1 MISEVEL
8 AAEQTTFLNL
18 LCKGPEHG
26 NIIKYSIAGKKVKRT
41 CASSRTEALVS
52 TTNNGNTYVTVN
64 SFSGVKR
71 KNSNLFAINGIFIDI
86 DGHDLKP
93 DEIEQAKINTVSVI
107 NNAIKEGRLC
117 NYTAMTDSGRGIGL
131 LFLYDRSISAH
142 GNTERQIKFHKSLY
156 NKMIKLIEK
165 LLNEYNGVMLSVDKG
180 IKDVARLCGL
190 PGTYN
195 YNARAYRRN
204 IKINPDAR
212 YSLSQIADICGFEP
226 TKKQKKKANKEMRNV
241 EGLGQSRADKLRR
254 LQASRQDWQGYHH
267 QLCFI
272 YYNTVKLYM
281 DESEAAAAL
290 EEFNGN
296 FADYGIDRAEI
307 RGIIRS
313 SKGNGA
319 AYCFTNAYI
328 MNSLNLNE
336 REAAEFRFETAES
349 RELKKIETLKKK
361 LARDKMVV
369 HAILSCETYNEVVCL
384 TGVALR
390 TVKRIASRYFCGH
403 TNGVI
408 KNLEDVDWGMFD
420 INRYYVCK
428 KSAKICHVD
437 VNEYTHDT
445 LDKQVAVNKN
455 AVKRDTAANNAHKE
469 GTVKGTPVKK
479 DIASINTADSI
490 AHEEYTINGFTLSK
504 VTDDLSDLD
513 NAFDPDKIPIEL
525 IYKYFE
531 DNRERIE
538 KKFPNF
544 FKEVPMTDE
553 YAESIWADKPS
564 ANEEKRDMYDIWT
577 DIANKDP
584 NEIWPDTNS
593 LKNKDTNKNE
603 AISRIISDAKIRYG
617 GHNKQQNTNIERTA
631 NNSYIDP
638 DWIYDDDADIDY
650 DSTTCYSDNVSEEY
664 EIEECISDD
673 KETNDTGKIIHVDG
687 INFDIAVEDDADDN
701 DTFEGKLLNTD
712 NNNQDIYVDEV
723 KHSYGLSFLSYLNV
737 TMDGNMK
744 RVTEITKDML
754 YHMTDKL
761 LLEQALSG
769 LDYLADQYSYDP
781 ELKAAVYDIEHMM
794 RAVENGHFSFN
805 LHGLISSVPETH
817 DTYPITYEPVDSI
830 DTMFD
835 KLKDDFNSCNVKTIT
850 DNAENVRKWFKV
862 IIASRGW
869 KECIIDGVTIFR
881 DDLVKAMKRL
891 NINDM
896 CSIINK
902 AGALKGYKWHKKLY
916 VQDTFIEYRE
926 LFYRQCAAKG
936 YM

>member
-1 MISEVEL
+1 MISETSLV
-8 AAEQTTFLNL
+8 AEQTAFLNL
-18 LCKGPEHG
+18 LCRGPECG
-26 NIIKYSIAGKKVKRT
+26 NIIKYSITGKKVKKT

-86 DGHDLKP
+86 DGHNLKP
-93 DEIEQAKINTVSVI
+93 DEIEQAKVNTVSII

-180 IKDVARLCGL
+180 VKDAARLCGL

-195 YNARAYRRN
+195 YNARAYRKN
-204 IKINPDAR
+204 IKINPNAR

-226 TKKQKKKANKEMRNV
+226 TKKQKKKANKDMKNV

-254 LQASRQDWQGYHH
+254 LQASRKDWQGYHH
-267 QLCFI
+267 LLCFI

-290 EEFNGN
+290 EEFNWN
-296 FADYGIDRAEI
+296 FADYGIDRVEI
-307 RGIIRS
+307 KGIIRS

-336 REAAEFRFETAES
+336 REAAEFKFETAES

-390 TVKRIASRYFCGH
+390 TVKRIASKYFCGH

-408 KNLEDVDWGMFD
+408 KKLEDVDWGMFD
-420 INRYYVCK
+420 INRYYICK
-428 KSAKICHVD
+428 KSAKNCHVD
-437 VNEYTHDT
+437 VNEYIHNTS
-445 LDKQVAVNKN
+445 DKQIAVNKS
-455 AVKRDTAANNAHKE
+455 
-469 GTVKGTPVKK
+469 TVERS
-479 DIASINTADSI
+479 ASVNI
-490 AHEEYTINGFTLSK
+490 
-504 VTDDLSDLD
+504 D
-513 NAFDPDKIPIEL
+513 NL
-525 IYKYFE
+525 
-531 DNRERIE
+531 
-538 KKFPNF
+538 
-544 FKEVPMTDE
+544 
-553 YAESIWADKPS
+553 W
-564 ANEEKRDMYDIWT
+564 
-577 DIANKDP
+577 
-584 NEIWPDTNS
+584 
-593 LKNKDTNKNE
+593 NE
-603 AISRIISDAKIRYG
+603 AGQNKTSCNII
-617 GHNKQQNTNIERTA
+617 RT
-631 NNSYIDP
+631 
-638 DWIYDDDADIDY
+638 
-650 DSTTCYSDNVSEEY
+650 
-664 EIEECISDD
+664 
-673 KETNDTGKIIHVDG
+673 DG
-687 INFDIAVEDDADDN
+687 INFDIEESDEQNNDWAFNDDM
-701 DTFEGKLLNTD
+701 D
-712 NNNQDIYVDEV
+712 NNDNNREETSYHYSNIREEVIKNHNIKMSVSTFFEEKDYSDNNICYVDEV

-737 TMDGNMK
+737 TMEGNMK

-794 RAVENGHFSFN
+794 RAVENGHFFFN
-805 LHGLISSVPETH
+805 LHGLMSSVPETH
-817 DTYPITYEPVDSI
+817 NTYPVMYEPVDSI

-835 KLKDDFNSCNVKTIT
+835 KLKNDFDDCNVKTIT

-869 KECIIDGVTIFR
+869 KECIINGVTIFR
-881 DDLVKAMKRL
+881 DDLIKAMKRL

>member
-1 MISEVEL
+1 MISETSLV
-8 AAEQTTFLNL
+8 AEQTAFLNL
-18 LCKGPEHG
+18 LCRGPECG

-41 CASSRTEALVS
+41 SASSRTEALVS
-52 TTNNGNTYVTVN
+52 TVNNGNTYVTVN

-86 DGHDLKP
+86 DGHNLKP
-93 DEIEQAKINTVSVI
+93 DEIVQAKINTVSVI
-107 NNAIKEGRLC
+107 NDAIKEGRLC

-131 LFLYDRSISAH
+131 LFLYDRSIAAH

-180 IKDVARLCGL
+180 VKDAARLCGL

-226 TKKQKKKANKEMRNV
+226 TKKQKKKVNKDMRNV

-254 LQASRQDWQGYHH
+254 LQASRKDWQGYHH

-290 EEFNGN
+290 EEFNWS

-336 REAAEFRFETAES
+336 REAAEFKFETAES

-369 HAILSCETYNEVVCL
+369 HAILSCKTYNEVVCL

-390 TVKRIASRYFCGH
+390 TVKRIASKYFCGH

-408 KNLEDVDWGMFD
+408 KKLEDVDWGMFD

-428 KSAKICHVD
+428 KSAKNCHVD
-437 VNEYTHDT
+437 VNEYIHDT
-445 LDKQVAVNKN
+445 SDKQIAVDKS
-455 AVKRDTAANNAHKE
+455 
-469 GTVKGTPVKK
+469 TVERS
-479 DIASINTADSI
+479 ASTNI
-490 AHEEYTINGFTLSK
+490 
-504 VTDDLSDLD
+504 DDL
-513 NAFDPDKIPIEL
+513 
-525 IYKYFE
+525 
-531 DNRERIE
+531 
-538 KKFPNF
+538 
-544 FKEVPMTDE
+544 
-553 YAESIWADKPS
+553 W
-564 ANEEKRDMYDIWT
+564 
-577 DIANKDP
+577 
-584 NEIWPDTNS
+584 
-593 LKNKDTNKNE
+593 NE
-603 AISRIISDAKIRYG
+603 ADQ
-617 GHNKQQNTNIERTA
+617 NKTSCNIVHTDG
-631 NNSYIDP
+631 IDF
-638 DWIYDDDADIDY
+638 
-650 DSTTCYSDNVSEEY
+650 
-664 EIEECISDD
+664 EIEETDKQDD
-673 KETNDTGKIIHVDG
+673 DLA
-687 INFDIAVEDDADDN
+687 FDDDDN
-701 DTFEGKLLNTD
+701 DREDMSYHHSSIMEVIIKNHNIKMPVSTSFEEKDYSDD
-712 NNNQDIYVDEV
+712 NICYVDEV

-737 TMDGNMK
+737 IMESNMK

-754 YHMTDKL
+754 YHMTDKS

-805 LHGLISSVPETH
+805 LHGLMSSVPEAH
-817 DTYPITYEPVDSI
+817 DTYPVMYEPVDSI

-835 KLKDDFNSCNVKTIT
+835 KLKDDFDGCNVKTIT

-869 KECIIDGVTIFR
+869 RECIIDGVTIFR

>member
-1 MISEVEL
+1 MISETSLV
-8 AAEQTTFLNL
+8 AEQTAFLNL
-18 LCKGPEHG
+18 LCGGPECG
-26 NIIKYSIAGKKVKRT
+26 NIIKYSIAGKKVKKT
-41 CASSRTEALVS
+41 CASSKTEALVS

-86 DGHDLKP
+86 DGHNLKP

-117 NYTAMTDSGRGIGL
+117 NYTAMIDSGRGIGL

-165 LLNEYNGVMLSVDKG
+165 LLNEYNGVMLSVDKSV
-180 IKDVARLCGL
+180 KDAARLCGL

-195 YNARAYRRN
+195 YNARAYRKN

-226 TKKQKKKANKEMRNV
+226 TKKQKKKANKDIRNV

-254 LQASRQDWQGYHH
+254 LQASRKDWQGYHH

-290 EEFNGN
+290 EEFNCS
-296 FADYGIDRAEI
+296 FADYGIDRTEI

-319 AYCFTNAYI
+319 TYCFTNAYI

-336 REAAEFRFETAES
+336 REAAEFKFETAES

-390 TVKRIASRYFCGH
+390 TVKRIASKYFCGH

-408 KNLEDVDWGMFD
+408 KKLEDVDWGMFD

-428 KSAKICHVD
+428 KSAKNCHVD
-437 VNEYTHDT
+437 VNEYIHDT
-445 LDKQVAVNKN
+445 SDKQIAVNKSTVERS
-455 AVKRDTAANNAHKE
+455 ASAN
-469 GTVKGTPVKK
+469 
-479 DIASINTADSI
+479 I
-490 AHEEYTINGFTLSK
+490 
-504 VTDDLSDLD
+504 DDL
-513 NAFDPDKIPIEL
+513 
-525 IYKYFE
+525 
-531 DNRERIE
+531 
-538 KKFPNF
+538 
-544 FKEVPMTDE
+544 
-553 YAESIWADKPS
+553 W
-564 ANEEKRDMYDIWT
+564 
-577 DIANKDP
+577 
-584 NEIWPDTNS
+584 
-593 LKNKDTNKNE
+593 NE
-603 AISRIISDAKIRYG
+603 AG
-617 GHNKQQNTNIERTA
+617 QNKTSCNIVRT
-631 NNSYIDP
+631 
-638 DWIYDDDADIDY
+638 
-650 DSTTCYSDNVSEEY
+650 
-664 EIEECISDD
+664 
-673 KETNDTGKIIHVDG
+673 DG
-687 INFDIAVEDDADDN
+687 INFDIEESDEQNDDWAFDDN
-701 DTFEGKLLNTD
+701 MD
-712 NNNQDIYVDEV
+712 NNDNNREKTSYHHSNIREEIIKNHNIKMPVSTFFEKKDYSDDNICYVDEV
-723 KHSYGLSFLSYLNV
+723 KHSYGLSFLLYLNV
-737 TMDGNMK
+737 TMEGNMK
-744 RVTEITKDML
+744 RVTEITKNIL
-754 YHMTDKL
+754 YHMTDKS

-781 ELKAAVYDIEHMM
+781 ELRAAVYDIEHMM

-805 LHGLISSVPETH
+805 LHGLMSSVPETH
-817 DTYPITYEPVDSI
+817 DTYPVMYEPVDSI

-835 KLKDDFNSCNVKTIT
+835 KLKNDFDDCNVKAIT

-862 IIASRGW
+862 IIASRSW

-902 AGALKGYKWHKKLY
+902 AGALKGYRWHKKLY

>member
-1 MISEVEL
+1 MISETSLV
-8 AAEQTTFLNL
+8 AEQTAFLNL
-18 LCKGPEHG
+18 LCRGPECG

-41 CASSRTEALVS
+41 SASSRTEALVS
-52 TTNNGNTYVTVN
+52 TVNNGNTYVTVN

-86 DGHDLKP
+86 DGHNLKP
-93 DEIEQAKINTVSVI
+93 DEIVQAKINTVSVI
-107 NNAIKEGRLC
+107 NDAIKEGRLC

-131 LFLYDRSISAH
+131 LFLYDRSIAAH

-165 LLNEYNGVMLSVDKG
+165 LLNEYNGVMLSVDKDV
-180 IKDVARLCGL
+180 KDAARLCGL

-226 TKKQKKKANKEMRNV
+226 TKKQKKKVNKDMRNV

-254 LQASRQDWQGYHH
+254 LQASRKDWQGYHH

-290 EEFNGN
+290 EEFNWS

-336 REAAEFRFETAES
+336 REAAEFKFETAES

-390 TVKRIASRYFCGH
+390 TVKRIASKYFCGH

-408 KNLEDVDWGMFD
+408 KKLEDVDWGMFD

-428 KSAKICHVD
+428 KSAKNCHVD
-437 VNEYTHDT
+437 VNEYIHDT
-445 LDKQVAVNKN
+445 SDKQIAVDKS
-455 AVKRDTAANNAHKE
+455 
-469 GTVKGTPVKK
+469 TVERS
-479 DIASINTADSI
+479 ASTNI
-490 AHEEYTINGFTLSK
+490 
-504 VTDDLSDLD
+504 DDL
-513 NAFDPDKIPIEL
+513 
-525 IYKYFE
+525 
-531 DNRERIE
+531 
-538 KKFPNF
+538 
-544 FKEVPMTDE
+544 
-553 YAESIWADKPS
+553 W
-564 ANEEKRDMYDIWT
+564 
-577 DIANKDP
+577 
-584 NEIWPDTNS
+584 
-593 LKNKDTNKNE
+593 NE
-603 AISRIISDAKIRYG
+603 AG
-617 GHNKQQNTNIERTA
+617 QNKTSCNIVHTDG
-631 NNSYIDP
+631 IDF
-638 DWIYDDDADIDY
+638 
-650 DSTTCYSDNVSEEY
+650 
-664 EIEECISDD
+664 EIEETDKQDD
-673 KETNDTGKIIHVDG
+673 DLA
-687 INFDIAVEDDADDN
+687 FDDDDN
-701 DTFEGKLLNTD
+701 DREDMSYHHSSIMEVIIKNHNIKMPVSTSFEEKDYSDD
-712 NNNQDIYVDEV
+712 NICYVDEV

-737 TMDGNMK
+737 IMEGNMK

-754 YHMTDKL
+754 YHMTDKS

-805 LHGLISSVPETH
+805 LHGLMSSVPEAH
-817 DTYPITYEPVDSI
+817 DTYPVMYEPVDSI

-835 KLKDDFNSCNVKTIT
+835 KLKDDFDGCNVKTIT

-869 KECIIDGVTIFR
+869 RECIIDGVTIFR

>member
-1 MISEVEL
+1 MISETSLV
-8 AAEQTTFLNL
+8 AEQTAFLNL
-18 LCKGPEHG
+18 LCRGPECG

-41 CASSRTEALVS
+41 SASSRTEALVS
-52 TTNNGNTYVTVN
+52 TVNNGNTYVTVN

-86 DGHDLKP
+86 DGHNLKP
-93 DEIEQAKINTVSVI
+93 DEIVQAKINTVSVI
-107 NNAIKEGRLC
+107 NDAIKEGRLC

-131 LFLYDRSISAH
+131 LFLYDRSIAAH

-180 IKDVARLCGL
+180 VKDAARLCGL

-226 TKKQKKKANKEMRNV
+226 TKKQKKKVNKDMRNV

-254 LQASRQDWQGYHH
+254 LQASRKDWQGYHH

-290 EEFNGN
+290 EEFNWS

-307 RGIIRS
+307 RGIIRC

-336 REAAEFRFETAES
+336 REAAEFKFETAES

-369 HAILSCETYNEVVCL
+369 HAILSCKTYNEVVCL

-390 TVKRIASRYFCGH
+390 TVKRIASKYFCGH

-408 KNLEDVDWGMFD
+408 KKLEDVDWGMFD

-428 KSAKICHVD
+428 KSAKNCHVD
-437 VNEYTHDT
+437 VNEYIHDT
-445 LDKQVAVNKN
+445 SDKQIAVDKS
-455 AVKRDTAANNAHKE
+455 
-469 GTVKGTPVKK
+469 TVERS
-479 DIASINTADSI
+479 ASTNI
-490 AHEEYTINGFTLSK
+490 
-504 VTDDLSDLD
+504 DDLWNEAGQNKTSC
-513 NAFDPDKIPIEL
+513 NI
-525 IYKYFE
+525 
-531 DNRERIE
+531 
-538 KKFPNF
+538 
-544 FKEVPMTDE
+544 VHTDE
-553 YAESIWADKPS
+553 
-564 ANEEKRDMYDIWT
+564 
-577 DIANKDP
+577 
-584 NEIWPDTNS
+584 
-593 LKNKDTNKNE
+593 
-603 AISRIISDAKIRYG
+603 
-617 GHNKQQNTNIERTA
+617 
-631 NNSYIDP
+631 IDF
-638 DWIYDDDADIDY
+638 
-650 DSTTCYSDNVSEEY
+650 
-664 EIEECISDD
+664 EIEETDKQDD
-673 KETNDTGKIIHVDG
+673 DLA
-687 INFDIAVEDDADDN
+687 FDDDDN
-701 DTFEGKLLNTD
+701 DHEDMSYHHSSIMEVIIKNHNIKMPVSIFFEEKDYSDDNTC
-712 NNNQDIYVDEV
+712 YVDEV
-723 KHSYGLSFLSYLNV
+723 KHSYGLSFLSYLNII
-737 TMDGNMK
+737 MEGNMK

-754 YHMTDKL
+754 YHMTDKS

-805 LHGLISSVPETH
+805 LHGLMSSVPEAH
-817 DTYPITYEPVDSI
+817 DTYPVMYEPVDSI

-835 KLKDDFNSCNVKTIT
+835 KLKDDFDGCNVKTIT

-869 KECIIDGVTIFR
+869 RECIIDGVTIFR

>member
-1 MISEVEL
+1 MISETSLV
-8 AAEQTTFLNL
+8 AEQTAFLNL
-18 LCKGPEHG
+18 LCRGPECG
-26 NIIKYSIAGKKVKRT
+26 NIIKYSIAGKKVKMT
-41 CASSRTEALVS
+41 SASSRTEALVS
-52 TTNNGNTYVTVN
+52 TVNNGNTYVTVN

-86 DGHDLKP
+86 DGHNLKP
-93 DEIEQAKINTVSVI
+93 DEIVQAKINTVSVI
-107 NNAIKEGRLC
+107 NDAIKEGRLC

-131 LFLYDRSISAH
+131 LFLYDRSIAAH

-180 IKDVARLCGL
+180 VKDAARLCGL

-226 TKKQKKKANKEMRNV
+226 TKKQKKKANKDMKNV

-254 LQASRQDWQGYHH
+254 LQASRKDWQGYHH

-336 REAAEFRFETAES
+336 REAAEFKFETAES

-369 HAILSCETYNEVVCL
+369 HAILSCKTYNEVVCL

-390 TVKRIASRYFCGH
+390 TVKRIASKYFCGH

-408 KNLEDVDWGMFD
+408 KKLEDVDWGMFD

-428 KSAKICHVD
+428 KSAKNCHVD
-437 VNEYTHDT
+437 VNEYIHDT
-445 LDKQVAVNKN
+445 SDKQIAVDKS
-455 AVKRDTAANNAHKE
+455 
-469 GTVKGTPVKK
+469 TVERS
-479 DIASINTADSI
+479 ASTNI
-490 AHEEYTINGFTLSK
+490 
-504 VTDDLSDLD
+504 DDL
-513 NAFDPDKIPIEL
+513 
-525 IYKYFE
+525 
-531 DNRERIE
+531 
-538 KKFPNF
+538 
-544 FKEVPMTDE
+544 
-553 YAESIWADKPS
+553 W
-564 ANEEKRDMYDIWT
+564 
-577 DIANKDP
+577 
-584 NEIWPDTNS
+584 
-593 LKNKDTNKNE
+593 NE
-603 AISRIISDAKIRYG
+603 AG
-617 GHNKQQNTNIERTA
+617 QNKTSCNIVHTDG
-631 NNSYIDP
+631 IDF
-638 DWIYDDDADIDY
+638 
-650 DSTTCYSDNVSEEY
+650 
-664 EIEECISDD
+664 EIEETDKQDD
-673 KETNDTGKIIHVDG
+673 DLA
-687 INFDIAVEDDADDN
+687 FDDDDN
-701 DTFEGKLLNTD
+701 DREDMSYHHSSIMEVIIKNHNIKMPVSIFFEEKDYSDDNTC
-712 NNNQDIYVDEV
+712 YVDEV
-723 KHSYGLSFLSYLNV
+723 KHSYGLSFLSYLNII
-737 TMDGNMK
+737 MEGNMK

-754 YHMTDKL
+754 YHMTDKS

-805 LHGLISSVPETH
+805 LHGLMSSVPEAH
-817 DTYPITYEPVDSI
+817 DTYPVMYEPVDSI

-835 KLKDDFNSCNVKTIT
+835 KLKDDFDGCNVKTIT

-869 KECIIDGVTIFR
+869 RECIIDGVTIFR

-902 AGALKGYKWHKKLY
+902 AGALNGYKWHKKLY

>member
-1 MISEVEL
+1 MISETSLV
-8 AAEQTTFLNL
+8 AEQTAFLNL
-18 LCKGPEHG
+18 LCRGPECG

-41 CASSRTEALVS
+41 SASSRTEALVS
-52 TTNNGNTYVTVN
+52 TVNNGNTYVTVN

-86 DGHDLKP
+86 DGHNLKP
-93 DEIEQAKINTVSVI
+93 DEIVQAKINTVSVI
-107 NNAIKEGRLC
+107 NDAIKEGRLC

-131 LFLYDRSISAH
+131 LFLYDRSIAAH

-180 IKDVARLCGL
+180 VKDAARLCGL

-226 TKKQKKKANKEMRNV
+226 TKKQKKKVNKDMRNV

-254 LQASRQDWQGYHH
+254 LQASRKDWQGYHH

-290 EEFNGN
+290 EEFNWS

-336 REAAEFRFETAES
+336 REAAEFKFETAES

-390 TVKRIASRYFCGH
+390 TVKRIASKYFCGH

-408 KNLEDVDWGMFD
+408 KKLEDVDWGMFD

-428 KSAKICHVD
+428 KSAKNCHVD
-437 VNEYTHDT
+437 VNEYIHDT
-445 LDKQVAVNKN
+445 SDKQIAVNKS
-455 AVKRDTAANNAHKE
+455 
-469 GTVKGTPVKK
+469 TVE
-479 DIASINTADSI
+479 ISASTNI
-490 AHEEYTINGFTLSK
+490 
-504 VTDDLSDLD
+504 DDL
-513 NAFDPDKIPIEL
+513 
-525 IYKYFE
+525 
-531 DNRERIE
+531 
-538 KKFPNF
+538 
-544 FKEVPMTDE
+544 
-553 YAESIWADKPS
+553 W
-564 ANEEKRDMYDIWT
+564 
-577 DIANKDP
+577 
-584 NEIWPDTNS
+584 
-593 LKNKDTNKNE
+593 NE
-603 AISRIISDAKIRYG
+603 AG
-617 GHNKQQNTNIERTA
+617 QNKTSCNIVHTDG
-631 NNSYIDP
+631 IDF
-638 DWIYDDDADIDY
+638 
-650 DSTTCYSDNVSEEY
+650 
-664 EIEECISDD
+664 EIEETDKQDD
-673 KETNDTGKIIHVDG
+673 DLA
-687 INFDIAVEDDADDN
+687 FDDDDN
-701 DTFEGKLLNTD
+701 DREDMSYHHSSIMEVIIKNHNIKMPVSTSFEEKDYSDD
-712 NNNQDIYVDEV
+712 NICYVDEV

-737 TMDGNMK
+737 IMEGNMK

-754 YHMTDKL
+754 YHMTDKS

-781 ELKAAVYDIEHMM
+781 ELKAAAYDIEHMM

-805 LHGLISSVPETH
+805 LHGLMSSVPEAH
-817 DTYPITYEPVDSI
+817 DTYPVMYEPVDSI

-835 KLKDDFNSCNVKTIT
+835 KLKDDFDGCNVKTIT

-869 KECIIDGVTIFR
+869 RECIIDGVTIFR
-881 DDLVKAMKRL
+881 DDLVKAMKRF

>member
-1 MISEVEL
+1 MISETSL
-8 AAEQTTFLNL
+8 AAEQTAFLNL
-18 LCKGPEHG
+18 LCRGPECG

-52 TTNNGNTYVTVN
+52 TVNNGNTYVTVN

-86 DGHDLKP
+86 DGHNLKP
-93 DEIEQAKINTVSVI
+93 DEIVQAKINTVSVI
-107 NNAIKEGRLC
+107 NDAIKEGRLC

-131 LFLYDRSISAH
+131 LFLYDRSIAAH

-180 IKDVARLCGL
+180 VKDAARLCGL

-195 YNARAYRRN
+195 YNARAYRKN

-226 TKKQKKKANKEMRNV
+226 TKKQKKKVNKDIRNV

-254 LQASRQDWQGYHH
+254 LQASRKDWQGYHH

-290 EEFNGN
+290 EEFNWS

-336 REAAEFRFETAES
+336 REATEFKFETAES

-390 TVKRIASRYFCGH
+390 TVKRIASKYFCGH

-408 KNLEDVDWGMFD
+408 KKLEDVDWGMFD
-420 INRYYVCK
+420 INRYYVCE
-428 KSAKICHVD
+428 KSAKNCHVD
-437 VNEYTHDT
+437 VNEYIHDT
-445 LDKQVAVNKN
+445 SDKQIAVNKSTVERS
-455 AVKRDTAANNAHKE
+455 ASAN
-469 GTVKGTPVKK
+469 
-479 DIASINTADSI
+479 I
-490 AHEEYTINGFTLSK
+490 
-504 VTDDLSDLD
+504 DDL
-513 NAFDPDKIPIEL
+513 
-525 IYKYFE
+525 
-531 DNRERIE
+531 
-538 KKFPNF
+538 
-544 FKEVPMTDE
+544 
-553 YAESIWADKPS
+553 W
-564 ANEEKRDMYDIWT
+564 
-577 DIANKDP
+577 
-584 NEIWPDTNS
+584 
-593 LKNKDTNKNE
+593 NE
-603 AISRIISDAKIRYG
+603 ADQNKISC
-617 GHNKQQNTNIERTA
+617 NIVRTDG
-631 NNSYIDP
+631 IDF
-638 DWIYDDDADIDY
+638 
-650 DSTTCYSDNVSEEY
+650 
-664 EIEECISDD
+664 EIEETDKQDD
-673 KETNDTGKIIHVDG
+673 DWA
-687 INFDIAVEDDADDN
+687 FDDDIDNDDN
-701 DTFEGKLLNTD
+701 DREEVSYHHNSIREEIIKNHNIKMPVSTFFEEKDYSDDNTCYI
-712 NNNQDIYVDEV
+712 NEV

-737 TMDGNMK
+737 TMKGNMK

-754 YHMTDKL
+754 YHMTDKSL
-761 LLEQALSG
+761 LKQALSG

-805 LHGLISSVPETH
+805 LHGLMSSVPETH
-817 DTYPITYEPVDSI
+817 DTYPVTYEPVDSI

>member
-1 MISEVEL
+1 MISETSLV
-8 AAEQTTFLNL
+8 AEQTAFLNL
-18 LCKGPEHG
+18 LCRGPECG

-41 CASSRTEALVS
+41 SASSRTEALVS
-52 TTNNGNTYVTVN
+52 TVNNGNTYVTVN

-86 DGHDLKP
+86 DGHNLKP
-93 DEIEQAKINTVSVI
+93 DEIVQAKINTVSVI
-107 NNAIKEGRLC
+107 NDAIKEGRLC

-131 LFLYDRSISAH
+131 LFLYDRSIAAH

-165 LLNEYNGVMLSVDKG
+165 LLNEYNGVILSVDKG
-180 IKDVARLCGL
+180 VKDTARLCGL

-226 TKKQKKKANKEMRNV
+226 TKKQKKKVNKDMRNV
-241 EGLGQSRADKLRR
+241 EDLGQSRADKLRR
-254 LQASRQDWQGYHH
+254 LQASRKDWQGYHH

-290 EEFNGN
+290 EEFNWS

-336 REAAEFRFETAES
+336 REAAEFKFETVES

-390 TVKRIASRYFCGH
+390 TVKRIASKYFCGH

-408 KNLEDVDWGMFD
+408 KKLEDVDWGMFD

-428 KSAKICHVD
+428 KSAKNCHVD
-437 VNEYTHDT
+437 VNEYIHDT
-445 LDKQVAVNKN
+445 SDKQIAVDKS
-455 AVKRDTAANNAHKE
+455 
-469 GTVKGTPVKK
+469 TVERS
-479 DIASINTADSI
+479 ASTNI
-490 AHEEYTINGFTLSK
+490 
-504 VTDDLSDLD
+504 DDL
-513 NAFDPDKIPIEL
+513 
-525 IYKYFE
+525 
-531 DNRERIE
+531 
-538 KKFPNF
+538 
-544 FKEVPMTDE
+544 
-553 YAESIWADKPS
+553 W
-564 ANEEKRDMYDIWT
+564 
-577 DIANKDP
+577 
-584 NEIWPDTNS
+584 
-593 LKNKDTNKNE
+593 NE
-603 AISRIISDAKIRYG
+603 AG
-617 GHNKQQNTNIERTA
+617 QNKTSCNIVHTDG
-631 NNSYIDP
+631 IDF
-638 DWIYDDDADIDY
+638 
-650 DSTTCYSDNVSEEY
+650 
-664 EIEECISDD
+664 EIEETDKQDD
-673 KETNDTGKIIHVDG
+673 DLA
-687 INFDIAVEDDADDN
+687 FDDDDN
-701 DTFEGKLLNTD
+701 DREDMSYHHGSIMEVIIKNHNIKMPVSTFFEEKDYSDD
-712 NNNQDIYVDEV
+712 NICYVDEV

-737 TMDGNMK
+737 IMEGNMK

-754 YHMTDKL
+754 YHMTDKS

-805 LHGLISSVPETH
+805 LHGLMSSVPEAH
-817 DTYPITYEPVDSI
+817 DTYPVMYEPVDSI

-835 KLKDDFNSCNVKTIT
+835 KLKDDFDGCNVKTIT

-869 KECIIDGVTIFR
+869 RECIIDGVTIFR

>member
-1 MISEVEL
+1 MISETSLV
-8 AAEQTTFLNL
+8 AEQTAFLNL
-18 LCKGPEHG
+18 LCRGPECG
-26 NIIKYSIAGKKVKRT
+26 NIIKYSITGKKVKRT
-41 CASSRTEALVS
+41 SASSRTEALVS
-52 TTNNGNTYVTVN
+52 TVNNGNTYVTVN

-71 KNSNLFAINGIFIDI
+71 KNRNLFAINGIFIDI

-93 DEIEQAKINTVSVI
+93 DEIEQAKVNTVSVI
-107 NNAIKEGRLC
+107 NNAVKEGRLC

-180 IKDVARLCGL
+180 VKDAARLCGL

-195 YNARAYRRN
+195 YNARAYRKN
-204 IKINPDAR
+204 IKINQDAR

-226 TKKQKKKANKEMRNV
+226 TKKQKKKANKDMRNV

-254 LQASRQDWQGYHH
+254 LQASRKDWQGYHH

-290 EEFNGN
+290 EEFNWN

-328 MNSLNLNE
+328 INSLNLNE
-336 REAAEFRFETAES
+336 REAAEFKFETAES

-390 TVKRIASRYFCGH
+390 TVKRIASKYFCGH

-408 KNLEDVDWGMFD
+408 KKLEDVDWGMFD

-428 KSAKICHVD
+428 KSAKNCHVD
-437 VNEYTHDT
+437 VNEYIHDT
-445 LDKQVAVNKN
+445 SDKQIAVNKS
-455 AVKRDTAANNAHKE
+455 
-469 GTVKGTPVKK
+469 TVERG
-479 DIASINTADSI
+479 ASTNI
-490 AHEEYTINGFTLSK
+490 
-504 VTDDLSDLD
+504 DDL
-513 NAFDPDKIPIEL
+513 
-525 IYKYFE
+525 
-531 DNRERIE
+531 
-538 KKFPNF
+538 
-544 FKEVPMTDE
+544 
-553 YAESIWADKPS
+553 W
-564 ANEEKRDMYDIWT
+564 
-577 DIANKDP
+577 
-584 NEIWPDTNS
+584 
-593 LKNKDTNKNE
+593 NE
-603 AISRIISDAKIRYG
+603 AG
-617 GHNKQQNTNIERTA
+617 QNKTSYNIVHT
-631 NNSYIDP
+631 
-638 DWIYDDDADIDY
+638 
-650 DSTTCYSDNVSEEY
+650 
-664 EIEECISDD
+664 
-673 KETNDTGKIIHVDG
+673 DG
-687 INFDIAVEDDADDN
+687 INFDIEESDEQNNDWAFNDDM
-701 DTFEGKLLNTD
+701 D
-712 NNNQDIYVDEV
+712 NNDNNREETSYHHSNIREEVIKNHNIKMSVSTFFEEKDYSDNNICYVDEV

-737 TMDGNMK
+737 TMEGNMK

-781 ELKAAVYDIEHMM
+781 ELRAAVYDIEHMM
-794 RAVENGHFSFN
+794 RAAEKGHFSFN
-805 LHGLISSVPETH
+805 LHGLRSSIPEVH
-817 DTYPITYEPVDSI
+817 DTYPVMYEPVDSI

-835 KLKDDFNSCNVKTIT
+835 KLKNDFDDCNVKTIT

-869 KECIIDGVTIFR
+869 KECIINGVIIFR

>member
-1 MISEVEL
+1 MISETSLV
-8 AAEQTTFLNL
+8 AEQTAFLNL
-18 LCKGPEHG
+18 LCRGPECG

-41 CASSRTEALVS
+41 SASSRTEALVS
-52 TTNNGNTYVTVN
+52 TVNNGNTYVTVN

-93 DEIEQAKINTVSVI
+93 DEIAQAKSNTVSVI

-165 LLNEYNGVMLSVDKG
+165 LLNEYNGVMLSVDKSV
-180 IKDVARLCGL
+180 KDAARLCGL

-195 YNARAYRRN
+195 YNARAYRKN
-204 IKINPDAR
+204 IKINLDAR

-226 TKKQKKKANKEMRNV
+226 TKKQKKKANKDMRNV

-254 LQASRQDWQGYHH
+254 LQASRKDWQGYHH

-290 EEFNGN
+290 EKFNWN

-328 MNSLNLNE
+328 INSLNLNE
-336 REAAEFRFETAES
+336 REAAEFKFETAES

-390 TVKRIASRYFCGH
+390 TVKRIASKYFCGH

-408 KNLEDVDWGMFD
+408 KKLEDVDWEMFD

-428 KSAKICHVD
+428 KSAKNCHVD
-437 VNEYTHDT
+437 VNEYIHDT
-445 LDKQVAVNKN
+445 SDKQIAVNKSTVERS
-455 AVKRDTAANNAHKE
+455 ASAN
-469 GTVKGTPVKK
+469 
-479 DIASINTADSI
+479 I
-490 AHEEYTINGFTLSK
+490 
-504 VTDDLSDLD
+504 DDLWNEAGQNKTSCNIVHTDGID
-513 NAFDPDKIPIEL
+513 FDIEETDEQDDDWAFDD
-525 IYKYFE
+525 
-531 DNRERIE
+531 
-538 KKFPNF
+538 
-544 FKEVPMTDE
+544 
-553 YAESIWADKPS
+553 
-564 ANEEKRDMYDIWT
+564 DM
-577 DIANKDP
+577 
-584 NEIWPDTNS
+584 
-593 LKNKDTNKNE
+593 
-603 AISRIISDAKIRYG
+603 
-617 GHNKQQNTNIERTA
+617 
-631 NNSYIDP
+631 
-638 DWIYDDDADIDY
+638 DD
-650 DSTTCYSDNVSEEY
+650 
-664 EIEECISDD
+664 
-673 KETNDTGKIIHVDG
+673 
-687 INFDIAVEDDADDN
+687 DDN
-701 DTFEGKLLNTD
+701 DCKDVSYHHSSIREEIIKNHNIKMPVSTFFEEKD
-712 NNNQDIYVDEV
+712 YSNNNICYVDEV

-737 TMDGNMK
+737 TMEGNMK

-805 LHGLISSVPETH
+805 LHGLMSSAPETH
-817 DTYPITYEPVDSI
+817 DTYPVMYEPVDSI

-835 KLKDDFNSCNVKTIT
+835 KLKNDFDDCNVKTIT

-869 KECIIDGVTIFR
+869 KECIINGVTIFR

>member
-1 MISEVEL
+1 MISETSLV
-8 AAEQTTFLNL
+8 AEQTAFLNL
-18 LCKGPEHG
+18 LCRGPECR

-41 CASSRTEALVS
+41 SASSRTEALVS
-52 TTNNGNTYVTVN
+52 TVNNGNTYVTVN

-86 DGHDLKP
+86 DGHNLKP
-93 DEIEQAKINTVSVI
+93 DEIVQAKINTVSVI
-107 NNAIKEGRLC
+107 NDAIKEGRLC

-131 LFLYDRSISAH
+131 LFLYDRSIAAH

-180 IKDVARLCGL
+180 VKDAARLCGL

-226 TKKQKKKANKEMRNV
+226 TKKQKKKVNKDMRNV

-254 LQASRQDWQGYHH
+254 LQASRKDWQGYHH

-290 EEFNGN
+290 EEFNWS

-336 REAAEFRFETAES
+336 REAAEFKFETAES

-390 TVKRIASRYFCGH
+390 TVKRIASKYFCGH

-408 KNLEDVDWGMFD
+408 KKLEDVDWGMFD

-428 KSAKICHVD
+428 KSAKNCHVD
-437 VNEYTHDT
+437 VNEYIHDT
-445 LDKQVAVNKN
+445 SDKQIAVDKS
-455 AVKRDTAANNAHKE
+455 
-469 GTVKGTPVKK
+469 TVERS
-479 DIASINTADSI
+479 ASTNI
-490 AHEEYTINGFTLSK
+490 
-504 VTDDLSDLD
+504 DDL
-513 NAFDPDKIPIEL
+513 
-525 IYKYFE
+525 
-531 DNRERIE
+531 
-538 KKFPNF
+538 
-544 FKEVPMTDE
+544 
-553 YAESIWADKPS
+553 W
-564 ANEEKRDMYDIWT
+564 
-577 DIANKDP
+577 
-584 NEIWPDTNS
+584 
-593 LKNKDTNKNE
+593 NE
-603 AISRIISDAKIRYG
+603 AG
-617 GHNKQQNTNIERTA
+617 QNKTSCNIVHTDG
-631 NNSYIDP
+631 IDF
-638 DWIYDDDADIDY
+638 
-650 DSTTCYSDNVSEEY
+650 
-664 EIEECISDD
+664 EIEETDKQDD
-673 KETNDTGKIIHVDG
+673 DLA
-687 INFDIAVEDDADDN
+687 FDDDDN
-701 DTFEGKLLNTD
+701 DREDMSYHHSSIMEVIIKNHNIKMPVSTSFEEKDYSDD
-712 NNNQDIYVDEV
+712 NICYVDEV

-737 TMDGNMK
+737 IMESNMK

-754 YHMTDKL
+754 YHMTDKS

-781 ELKAAVYDIEHMM
+781 EFKAAVYDIEHMM

-805 LHGLISSVPETH
+805 LHGLMSSVPEAH
-817 DTYPITYEPVDSI
+817 DTYPVMYEPVDSI

-835 KLKDDFNSCNVKTIT
+835 KLKDDFDGCNVKTIT

-869 KECIIDGVTIFR
+869 RECIIDGVTIFR

>member
-8 AAEQTTFLNL
+8 AAEQTAFLNL
-18 LCKGPEHG
+18 LCRGPECG

-52 TTNNGNTYVTVN
+52 TINNGNTYVTVN

-93 DEIEQAKINTVSVI
+93 DEIEQAKVNTVSVI

-165 LLNEYNGVMLSVDKG
+165 LLNEYDGVMLSVDKG
-180 IKDVARLCGL
+180 VKDAARLCGL

-195 YNARAYRRN
+195 YNARAYRKN

-226 TKKQKKKANKEMRNV
+226 TKKQKKKANKDIRNI

-254 LQASRQDWQGYHH
+254 LQASRKDWQGYHH

-336 REAAEFRFETAES
+336 REAAEFKFETAES

-390 TVKRIASRYFCGH
+390 TVKRIASKYFCGH

-408 KNLEDVDWGMFD
+408 KKLEDVDWGMFD

-428 KSAKICHVD
+428 KSAKNCHVD
-437 VNEYTHDT
+437 VNENIHDT
-445 LDKQVAVNKN
+445 LDKQIAVNKST
-455 AVKRDTAANNAHKE
+455 VERSVSANNIHKE
-469 GTVKGTPVKK
+469 DTVKKTPVKEVPVKK
-479 DIASINTADSI
+479 DIASINTADNDYRQHSATNI
-490 AHEEYTINGFTLSK
+490 NYEEDIMRFDNI
-504 VTDDLSDLD
+504 TDDLNDLNDIFTTAGRTAEEIAKRSILTKALNEYFENHREEIEKEFPDFFKPVNENPDEVWPETKQTKTKTEDVWAEKNTSYNNETDTLREDTCDDSDDDLD
-513 NAFDPDKIPIEL
+513 YDFIDDL
-525 IYKYFE
+525 
-531 DNRERIE
+531 
-538 KKFPNF
+538 
-544 FKEVPMTDE
+544 
-553 YAESIWADKPS
+553 W
-564 ANEEKRDMYDIWT
+564 NE
-577 DIANKDP
+577 AGQNKD
-584 NEIWPDTNS
+584 
-593 LKNKDTNKNE
+593 K
-603 AISRIISDAKIRYG
+603 Y
-617 GHNKQQNTNIERTA
+617 NIVHA
-631 NNSYIDP
+631 
-638 DWIYDDDADIDY
+638 
-650 DSTTCYSDNVSEEY
+650 
-664 EIEECISDD
+664 
-673 KETNDTGKIIHVDG
+673 DG
-687 INFDIAVEDDADDN
+687 INFDIEETDEQDDDWAFDDDMDDDDN
-701 DTFEGKLLNTD
+701 DCEEISYHHNSIREEIIKNHNIKMPVSTFFEEKEYSDD
-712 NNNQDIYVDEV
+712 NICYVDEV

-737 TMDGNMK
+737 TMEGNMK

-754 YHMTDKL
+754 YHMTDKS

-805 LHGLISSVPETH
+805 LHGLRSSVPETH
-817 DTYPITYEPVDSI
+817 DTYPVMYEPIDSI

-835 KLKDDFNSCNVKTIT
+835 KLQDDFDGCNVKTIT

-862 IIASRGW
+862 IIASKGW

-902 AGALKGYKWHKKLY
+902 AGALKGYKWYKKLY

>member
-1 MISEVEL
+1 MISETSL
-8 AAEQTTFLNL
+8 AAEQTAFLNL
-18 LCKGPEHG
+18 LCRGPECG
-26 NIIKYSIAGKKVKRT
+26 NIIKYSIAGKRVKRT

-52 TTNNGNTYVTVN
+52 TINNGNTYVTVN

-86 DGHDLKP
+86 DGHNLKP
-93 DEIEQAKINTVSVI
+93 DEIVQAKINTVSVI
-107 NNAIKEGRLC
+107 NDAIKEGRLC

-165 LLNEYNGVMLSVDKG
+165 LLNEYNGVMLSVDKSV
-180 IKDVARLCGL
+180 KDAARLCGL

-195 YNARAYRRN
+195 YNARAYRKN

-226 TKKQKKKANKEMRNV
+226 TKKQKKKVNKDIRNV

-254 LQASRQDWQGYHH
+254 LQASRKDWQGYHH

-281 DESEAAAAL
+281 DESEAATAL
-290 EEFNGN
+290 EEFNCS
-296 FADYGIDRAEI
+296 FADYGIDRTEI

-336 REAAEFRFETAES
+336 RESAEFKFETAES

-390 TVKRIASRYFCGH
+390 TVKRIASKYFCGH

-408 KNLEDVDWGMFD
+408 KKLEDVDWGMFD

-428 KSAKICHVD
+428 KSAKNCHVD
-437 VNEYTHDT
+437 VNEYIHDT
-445 LDKQVAVNKN
+445 SDKQIAVNKSTVERS
-455 AVKRDTAANNAHKE
+455 ASAN
-469 GTVKGTPVKK
+469 
-479 DIASINTADSI
+479 I
-490 AHEEYTINGFTLSK
+490 
-504 VTDDLSDLD
+504 DDL
-513 NAFDPDKIPIEL
+513 
-525 IYKYFE
+525 
-531 DNRERIE
+531 
-538 KKFPNF
+538 
-544 FKEVPMTDE
+544 
-553 YAESIWADKPS
+553 W
-564 ANEEKRDMYDIWT
+564 
-577 DIANKDP
+577 
-584 NEIWPDTNS
+584 
-593 LKNKDTNKNE
+593 NE
-603 AISRIISDAKIRYG
+603 AG
-617 GHNKQQNTNIERTA
+617 QNKTSCNIVRT
-631 NNSYIDP
+631 
-638 DWIYDDDADIDY
+638 
-650 DSTTCYSDNVSEEY
+650 
-664 EIEECISDD
+664 
-673 KETNDTGKIIHVDG
+673 DG
-687 INFDIAVEDDADDN
+687 INFDIEESDEQNDDWAFDDN
-701 DTFEGKLLNTD
+701 MD
-712 NNNQDIYVDEV
+712 NNDNNREKTSYHHSNIREEIIKNHNIKMPVSTFFEKKDYSDDNICYVDEV
-723 KHSYGLSFLSYLNV
+723 KHSYGLSFLLYLNV
-737 TMDGNMK
+737 TMEGNMK
-744 RVTEITKDML
+744 RVTEITKNIL
-754 YHMTDKL
+754 YHMTDKS

-781 ELKAAVYDIEHMM
+781 ELRAAVYDIEHMM

-805 LHGLISSVPETH
+805 LHGLMSSVPETH
-817 DTYPITYEPVDSI
+817 DTYPVMYEPVDSI

-835 KLKDDFNSCNVKTIT
+835 KLKNDFDDCNVKAIT

-862 IIASRGW
+862 IIASRSW

-902 AGALKGYKWHKKLY
+902 AGALKGYRWHKKLY

>member
-1 MISEVEL
+1 MISETSLV
-8 AAEQTTFLNL
+8 AEQTAFLNL
-18 LCKGPEHG
+18 LCRGPECG

-41 CASSRTEALVS
+41 SASSRTEALVS
-52 TTNNGNTYVTVN
+52 TVNNGNTYVTVN

-86 DGHDLKP
+86 DGHNLKP
-93 DEIEQAKINTVSVI
+93 DEIVQAKINTVSVI
-107 NNAIKEGRLC
+107 NDAIKEGRLC

-131 LFLYDRSISAH
+131 LFLYDRSIAAH

-180 IKDVARLCGL
+180 VKDAARLCGL

-226 TKKQKKKANKEMRNV
+226 TKKQKKKANKDMRNV

-254 LQASRQDWQGYHH
+254 LQASRKGWQGYHH
-267 QLCFI
+267 LLCFI

-336 REAAEFRFETAES
+336 REAAEFKFETAES

-390 TVKRIASRYFCGH
+390 TVKRIASKYFCGH

-408 KNLEDVDWGMFD
+408 KRLEDVDWGMFD

-428 KSAKICHVD
+428 KSAKNCHVD
-437 VNEYTHDT
+437 VNEYIHDT
-445 LDKQVAVNKN
+445 SDKQIAVNKS
-455 AVKRDTAANNAHKE
+455 
-469 GTVKGTPVKK
+469 TVERS
-479 DIASINTADSI
+479 ASTNI
-490 AHEEYTINGFTLSK
+490 
-504 VTDDLSDLD
+504 DDL
-513 NAFDPDKIPIEL
+513 
-525 IYKYFE
+525 
-531 DNRERIE
+531 
-538 KKFPNF
+538 
-544 FKEVPMTDE
+544 
-553 YAESIWADKPS
+553 W
-564 ANEEKRDMYDIWT
+564 
-577 DIANKDP
+577 
-584 NEIWPDTNS
+584 
-593 LKNKDTNKNE
+593 NE
-603 AISRIISDAKIRYG
+603 AG
-617 GHNKQQNTNIERTA
+617 QNKTSCNIVHTDG
-631 NNSYIDP
+631 IDF
-638 DWIYDDDADIDY
+638 
-650 DSTTCYSDNVSEEY
+650 
-664 EIEECISDD
+664 EIEETDKQDD
-673 KETNDTGKIIHVDG
+673 DLA
-687 INFDIAVEDDADDN
+687 FDDDDN
-701 DTFEGKLLNTD
+701 DREEISYHHSSIREEIIKNHNIKMPVSTFFEEKEYSDD
-712 NNNQDIYVDEV
+712 NICYVDEV
-723 KHSYGLSFLSYLNV
+723 KHSYGLSFLSYLNI
-737 TMDGNMK
+737 TMEGNMK

-754 YHMTDKL
+754 YHMTDKS

-769 LDYLADQYSYDP
+769 LDYLADRYSYDP

-805 LHGLISSVPETH
+805 LHGLMSSVPETH
-817 DTYPITYEPVDSI
+817 DTYPVMYEPVDSI

-835 KLKDDFNSCNVKTIT
+835 KLEDDFDGCNVKTIT

-926 LFYRQCAAKG
+926 LFYRQCVAKG

>member
-1 MISEVEL
+1 MISETSLV
-8 AAEQTTFLNL
+8 AEQTAFLNL
-18 LCKGPEHG
+18 LCRGPECG
-26 NIIKYSIAGKKVKRT
+26 NIIKYSITGKKVKRT
-41 CASSRTEALVS
+41 SASSRTEALVS
-52 TTNNGNTYVTVN
+52 TVNNGNTYVTVN

-71 KNSNLFAINGIFIDI
+71 KNRNLFAINGIFIDI

-93 DEIEQAKINTVSVI
+93 DEIEQAKVNTVSVI
-107 NNAIKEGRLC
+107 NNAVKEGILC

-180 IKDVARLCGL
+180 VKDAARLCGL

-195 YNARAYRRN
+195 YNARAYRKN
-204 IKINPDAR
+204 IKINLDAR

-226 TKKQKKKANKEMRNV
+226 TKKQKKKANKDMRNV

-254 LQASRQDWQGYHH
+254 LQASRKDWQGYHH

-290 EEFNGN
+290 EKFNWN

-328 MNSLNLNE
+328 INSLNLNE
-336 REAAEFRFETAES
+336 REAAEFKFETAES

-369 HAILSCETYNEVVCL
+369 HAILSCKTYNEVVCL

-390 TVKRIASRYFCGH
+390 TVKRIASKYFCGH

-408 KNLEDVDWGMFD
+408 KKLEDVDWEMFD

-428 KSAKICHVD
+428 KSAKNCHVD
-437 VNEYTHDT
+437 VNEYIHDT
-445 LDKQVAVNKN
+445 SDKQIAVNKSTVERS
-455 AVKRDTAANNAHKE
+455 ASAN
-469 GTVKGTPVKK
+469 
-479 DIASINTADSI
+479 I
-490 AHEEYTINGFTLSK
+490 
-504 VTDDLSDLD
+504 DDL
-513 NAFDPDKIPIEL
+513 
-525 IYKYFE
+525 
-531 DNRERIE
+531 
-538 KKFPNF
+538 
-544 FKEVPMTDE
+544 
-553 YAESIWADKPS
+553 W
-564 ANEEKRDMYDIWT
+564 
-577 DIANKDP
+577 
-584 NEIWPDTNS
+584 
-593 LKNKDTNKNE
+593 NE
-603 AISRIISDAKIRYG
+603 AG
-617 GHNKQQNTNIERTA
+617 QNKTSCNIVHT
-631 NNSYIDP
+631 
-638 DWIYDDDADIDY
+638 
-650 DSTTCYSDNVSEEY
+650 
-664 EIEECISDD
+664 
-673 KETNDTGKIIHVDG
+673 DG
-687 INFDIAVEDDADDN
+687 INFDIEESDEQNNDWAFDDDMDNNDNNREEISYHHSNIREEIIKNHNIKMSVSTFFEEKDYSDDN
-701 DTFEGKLLNTD
+701 TC
-712 NNNQDIYVDEV
+712 YVDEV
-723 KHSYGLSFLSYLNV
+723 KYSYGLSFLSYLNV
-737 TMDGNMK
+737 TMEGNMK

-754 YHMTDKL
+754 YHMTDKS

-805 LHGLISSVPETH
+805 LHGLMSSVPETH
-817 DTYPITYEPVDSI
+817 DTYPVMYEPVDSI

-835 KLKDDFNSCNVKTIT
+835 KLKNDFDDCNVKTIT

-869 KECIIDGVTIFR
+869 KECIINGVTIFR

-902 AGALKGYKWHKKLY
+902 AGALKGYRWHKKLY
-916 VQDTFIEYRE
+916 IQDTFIEYRE

>member
-1 MISEVEL
+1 MISETSLV
-8 AAEQTTFLNL
+8 AEQTAFLNL
-18 LCKGPEHG
+18 LCRGPECG

-41 CASSRTEALVS
+41 SASSRTEALVS
-52 TTNNGNTYVTVN
+52 TVNNGNTYVTVN

-86 DGHDLKP
+86 DGHNLKP
-93 DEIEQAKINTVSVI
+93 DEIVQAKINTVSVI
-107 NNAIKEGRLC
+107 NDAIKEGRLC

-131 LFLYDRSISAH
+131 LFLYDRSIAAH

-156 NKMIKLIEK
+156 NKIIKLIEK

-180 IKDVARLCGL
+180 VKDAARLCGL

-226 TKKQKKKANKEMRNV
+226 TKKQKKKVNKDMRNV

-254 LQASRQDWQGYHH
+254 LQASRKDWQGYHH

-290 EEFNGN
+290 EEFNWS

-336 REAAEFRFETAES
+336 REAAEFKFETAES

-390 TVKRIASRYFCGH
+390 TVKRIASKYFCGH

-408 KNLEDVDWGMFD
+408 KKLEDVDWGMFD

-428 KSAKICHVD
+428 KSAKNCHVD
-437 VNEYTHDT
+437 VNEYIHDT
-445 LDKQVAVNKN
+445 SDKQIAVDKS
-455 AVKRDTAANNAHKE
+455 
-469 GTVKGTPVKK
+469 TVERS
-479 DIASINTADSI
+479 ASTNI
-490 AHEEYTINGFTLSK
+490 
-504 VTDDLSDLD
+504 DDL
-513 NAFDPDKIPIEL
+513 
-525 IYKYFE
+525 
-531 DNRERIE
+531 
-538 KKFPNF
+538 
-544 FKEVPMTDE
+544 
-553 YAESIWADKPS
+553 W
-564 ANEEKRDMYDIWT
+564 
-577 DIANKDP
+577 
-584 NEIWPDTNS
+584 
-593 LKNKDTNKNE
+593 NE
-603 AISRIISDAKIRYG
+603 AG
-617 GHNKQQNTNIERTA
+617 QNKTSCNIVHTDG
-631 NNSYIDP
+631 IDF
-638 DWIYDDDADIDY
+638 
-650 DSTTCYSDNVSEEY
+650 
-664 EIEECISDD
+664 EIEETDKQDD
-673 KETNDTGKIIHVDG
+673 DLA
-687 INFDIAVEDDADDN
+687 FDDDDN
-701 DTFEGKLLNTD
+701 DREDMSYHHSSIMEVIIKNHNIKMPVSTSFEEKDYSDD
-712 NNNQDIYVDEV
+712 NICYVDEV

-737 TMDGNMK
+737 IMEGNMK

-754 YHMTDKL
+754 YHMTDKS

-805 LHGLISSVPETH
+805 LHGLMSSVPEAH
-817 DTYPITYEPVDSI
+817 DTYPVMYEPVDSI

-835 KLKDDFNSCNVKTIT
+835 KLKDDFDGCNVKTIT

-916 VQDTFIEYRE
+916 VQDTFIEYRK

>member
-1 MISEVEL
+1 
-8 AAEQTTFLNL
+8 
-18 LCKGPEHG
+18 
-26 NIIKYSIAGKKVKRT
+26 
-41 CASSRTEALVS
+41 
-52 TTNNGNTYVTVN
+52 
-64 SFSGVKR
+64 
-71 KNSNLFAINGIFIDI
+71 
-86 DGHDLKP
+86 
-93 DEIEQAKINTVSVI
+93 
-107 NNAIKEGRLC
+107 
-117 NYTAMTDSGRGIGL
+117 
-131 LFLYDRSISAH
+131 
-142 GNTERQIKFHKSLY
+142 
-156 NKMIKLIEK
+156 
-165 LLNEYNGVMLSVDKG
+165 
-180 IKDVARLCGL
+180 
-190 PGTYN
+190 
-195 YNARAYRRN
+195 
-204 IKINPDAR
+204 
-212 YSLSQIADICGFEP
+212 
-226 TKKQKKKANKEMRNV
+226 
-241 EGLGQSRADKLRR
+241 
-254 LQASRQDWQGYHH
+254 
-267 QLCFI
+267 
-272 YYNTVKLYM
+272 M

-336 REAAEFRFETAES
+336 REAAEFKFETAES

-428 KSAKICHVD
+428 KSAKNCHVD
-437 VNEYTHDT
+437 VNEYTYDT
-445 LDKQVAVNKN
+445 LDKQIAVNE
-455 AVKRDTAANNAHKE
+455 DTVERAAAANNAHKE
-469 GTVKGTPVKK
+469 GTAAKASVKEAPVKK
-479 DIASINTADSI
+479 DIASINTADTIS
-490 AHEEYTINGFTLSK
+490 HEEYTINGFTLSK
-504 VTDDLSDLD
+504 VIDNFSDLD

-531 DNRERIE
+531 DNRARIE

-544 FKEVPMTDE
+544 FKEIPMTDE

-593 LKNKDTNKNE
+593 SKNKDTSKDE
-603 AISRIISDAKIRYG
+603 TISRIISDAKARYG
-617 GHNKQQNTNIERTA
+617 GYNEQHDIDIERTA
-631 NNSYIDP
+631 NNNHIDA

-650 DSTTCYSDNVSEEY
+650 DSTACYSDNVSEEY
-664 EIEECISDD
+664 EMKECSSDD
-673 KETNDTGKIIHVDG
+673 KETDDTDKIVHVDG
-687 INFDIAVEDDADDN
+687 INFDIVIEDDADDN
-701 DTFEGKLLNTD
+701 NAFENKLLDT
-712 NNNQDIYVDEV
+712 NNNNEDIYVDEV

-754 YHMTDKL
+754 YHMTDKS

-794 RAVENGHFSFN
+794 RAIENGHFSFN
-805 LHGLISSVPETH
+805 LHGLRSSVPDTH
-817 DTYPITYEPVDSI
+817 DTYPVMYEPVDSI

-835 KLKDDFNSCNVKTIT
+835 KLSSDFSDCNVKTIT

-902 AGALKGYKWHKKLY
+902 AGSLKGYKWHKKLY

>member
-1 MISEVEL
+1 MISETSLV
-8 AAEQTTFLNL
+8 AEQTAFLNL
-18 LCKGPEHG
+18 LCRGPECG

-41 CASSRTEALVS
+41 SASSRTEALVS
-52 TTNNGNTYVTVN
+52 TVNNGNTYVTVN

-86 DGHDLKP
+86 DGHNLKP
-93 DEIEQAKINTVSVI
+93 DEIVQAKINTVSVI
-107 NNAIKEGRLC
+107 NDAIKEGRLC

-131 LFLYDRSISAH
+131 LFLYDRSIAAH

-180 IKDVARLCGL
+180 VKDAARLCGL

-226 TKKQKKKANKEMRNV
+226 TKKQKKKVNKDMRNV

-254 LQASRQDWQGYHH
+254 LQASRKDWQGYHH

-290 EEFNGN
+290 EEFNWS

-307 RGIIRS
+307 RSIIRS

-336 REAAEFRFETAES
+336 REAAEFKFETAES

-390 TVKRIASRYFCGH
+390 TVKRIASKYFCGH

-408 KNLEDVDWGMFD
+408 KKLEDVDWGMFD

-428 KSAKICHVD
+428 KSAKNCHVD
-437 VNEYTHDT
+437 VNEYIHDT
-445 LDKQVAVNKN
+445 SDKQIAVDKS
-455 AVKRDTAANNAHKE
+455 
-469 GTVKGTPVKK
+469 TVERS
-479 DIASINTADSI
+479 ASTNI
-490 AHEEYTINGFTLSK
+490 
-504 VTDDLSDLD
+504 DDL
-513 NAFDPDKIPIEL
+513 
-525 IYKYFE
+525 
-531 DNRERIE
+531 
-538 KKFPNF
+538 
-544 FKEVPMTDE
+544 
-553 YAESIWADKPS
+553 W
-564 ANEEKRDMYDIWT
+564 
-577 DIANKDP
+577 
-584 NEIWPDTNS
+584 
-593 LKNKDTNKNE
+593 NE
-603 AISRIISDAKIRYG
+603 AG
-617 GHNKQQNTNIERTA
+617 QNKTSCNIVHTDG
-631 NNSYIDP
+631 IDF
-638 DWIYDDDADIDY
+638 
-650 DSTTCYSDNVSEEY
+650 
-664 EIEECISDD
+664 EIEETDKQDD
-673 KETNDTGKIIHVDG
+673 DLA
-687 INFDIAVEDDADDN
+687 FDDDDN
-701 DTFEGKLLNTD
+701 DREDMSYHHSSIMEVIIKNHNIKMPVSTFFEEKDYSDD
-712 NNNQDIYVDEV
+712 NICYVDEV

-737 TMDGNMK
+737 IMEGNMK

-754 YHMTDKL
+754 YHMTDKS

-805 LHGLISSVPETH
+805 LHGLMSSVPEAH
-817 DTYPITYEPVDSI
+817 DTYPVMYEPVDSI

-835 KLKDDFNSCNVKTIT
+835 KLKDDFDGCNVKTIT

-869 KECIIDGVTIFR
+869 RECIIDGVTIFR

>member
-1 MISEVEL
+1 MISETSLV
-8 AAEQTTFLNL
+8 AEQTAFLNL
-18 LCKGPEHG
+18 LCRGPECG

-41 CASSRTEALVS
+41 SASSRTEALVS
-52 TTNNGNTYVTVN
+52 TVNNGNTYVTVN

-86 DGHDLKP
+86 DGHNLKP
-93 DEIEQAKINTVSVI
+93 DEIVQAKINTVSVI
-107 NNAIKEGRLC
+107 NDAIKEGRLC

-131 LFLYDRSISAH
+131 LFLYDRSIAAH

-180 IKDVARLCGL
+180 VKDAARLCGL

-226 TKKQKKKANKEMRNV
+226 TKKQKKKVNKDMRNV

-254 LQASRQDWQGYHH
+254 LQASRKDWQGYHH

-290 EEFNGN
+290 EEFNWS

-336 REAAEFRFETAES
+336 REAAEFKFETAES

-390 TVKRIASRYFCGH
+390 TVKRIASKYFCGH

-408 KNLEDVDWGMFD
+408 KKLEDVDWGMFD

-428 KSAKICHVD
+428 KSAKNCHVD
-437 VNEYTHDT
+437 VNEYIHDT
-445 LDKQVAVNKN
+445 SDKQIAVNKS
-455 AVKRDTAANNAHKE
+455 
-469 GTVKGTPVKK
+469 TVERS
-479 DIASINTADSI
+479 ASTNI
-490 AHEEYTINGFTLSK
+490 
-504 VTDDLSDLD
+504 DDL
-513 NAFDPDKIPIEL
+513 
-525 IYKYFE
+525 
-531 DNRERIE
+531 
-538 KKFPNF
+538 
-544 FKEVPMTDE
+544 
-553 YAESIWADKPS
+553 W
-564 ANEEKRDMYDIWT
+564 
-577 DIANKDP
+577 
-584 NEIWPDTNS
+584 
-593 LKNKDTNKNE
+593 NE
-603 AISRIISDAKIRYG
+603 AG
-617 GHNKQQNTNIERTA
+617 QNKTSCNIVHTDG
-631 NNSYIDP
+631 IDF
-638 DWIYDDDADIDY
+638 
-650 DSTTCYSDNVSEEY
+650 
-664 EIEECISDD
+664 EIEETDKQDD
-673 KETNDTGKIIHVDG
+673 DLA
-687 INFDIAVEDDADDN
+687 FDDDDN
-701 DTFEGKLLNTD
+701 DREDMSYHHSSIMEVIIKNHNIKMPVSTFFEEKDYSDD
-712 NNNQDIYVDEV
+712 NICYVDEV

-737 TMDGNMK
+737 IMEGNMK

-754 YHMTDKL
+754 YHMTDKS

-805 LHGLISSVPETH
+805 LHGLMSSVPEAH
-817 DTYPITYEPVDSI
+817 DTYPVMYEPVDSI

-835 KLKDDFNSCNVKTIT
+835 KLKDDFDGCNVKTIT

-869 KECIIDGVTIFR
+869 RECIIDGVTIFR

>member
-1 MISEVEL
+1 MISETSLV
-8 AAEQTTFLNL
+8 AEQTAFLNL
-18 LCKGPEHG
+18 LCRGPECG
-26 NIIKYSIAGKKVKRT
+26 NIIKYSIAGKKVKMT
-41 CASSRTEALVS
+41 SASSRTEALVS
-52 TTNNGNTYVTVN
+52 TVNNGNTYVTVN

-86 DGHDLKP
+86 DGHNLKP
-93 DEIEQAKINTVSVI
+93 DEIVQAKINTVSVI
-107 NNAIKEGRLC
+107 NDAIKEGRLC

-131 LFLYDRSISAH
+131 LFLYDRSIAAH

-180 IKDVARLCGL
+180 VKDAARLCGL

-226 TKKQKKKANKEMRNV
+226 TKKQKKKANKDMKNV

-254 LQASRQDWQGYHH
+254 LQASRKDWQGYHH

-336 REAAEFRFETAES
+336 REAAEFKFETAES

-369 HAILSCETYNEVVCL
+369 HAILSCKTYNEVVCL

-390 TVKRIASRYFCGH
+390 TVKRIASKYFCGH

-408 KNLEDVDWGMFD
+408 KKLEDVDWGMFD

-428 KSAKICHVD
+428 KSAKNCHVD
-437 VNEYTHDT
+437 VNEYIHDT
-445 LDKQVAVNKN
+445 SDKQIAVDKS
-455 AVKRDTAANNAHKE
+455 
-469 GTVKGTPVKK
+469 TVERS
-479 DIASINTADSI
+479 ASTNI
-490 AHEEYTINGFTLSK
+490 
-504 VTDDLSDLD
+504 DDL
-513 NAFDPDKIPIEL
+513 
-525 IYKYFE
+525 
-531 DNRERIE
+531 
-538 KKFPNF
+538 
-544 FKEVPMTDE
+544 
-553 YAESIWADKPS
+553 W
-564 ANEEKRDMYDIWT
+564 
-577 DIANKDP
+577 
-584 NEIWPDTNS
+584 
-593 LKNKDTNKNE
+593 NE
-603 AISRIISDAKIRYG
+603 AG
-617 GHNKQQNTNIERTA
+617 QNKTSYNIVHTDG
-631 NNSYIDP
+631 IDF
-638 DWIYDDDADIDY
+638 
-650 DSTTCYSDNVSEEY
+650 
-664 EIEECISDD
+664 EIEETDKQDD
-673 KETNDTGKIIHVDG
+673 DLA
-687 INFDIAVEDDADDN
+687 FDDDDN
-701 DTFEGKLLNTD
+701 DREDMSYHHSSIMEVIIKNHNIKMPVSIFFEEKDYSDDNTC
-712 NNNQDIYVDEV
+712 YVDEV
-723 KHSYGLSFLSYLNV
+723 KHSYGLSFLSYLNII
-737 TMDGNMK
+737 MEGNMK

-754 YHMTDKL
+754 YHMTDKS

-805 LHGLISSVPETH
+805 LHGLMSSVPEAH
-817 DTYPITYEPVDSI
+817 DTYPVMYEPVDSI

-835 KLKDDFNSCNVKTIT
+835 KLKDDFDGCNVKTIT

-869 KECIIDGVTIFR
+869 RECIIDGVTIFR

>member
-1 MISEVEL
+1 MISETSLV
-8 AAEQTTFLNL
+8 AEQTAFLNL
-18 LCKGPEHG
+18 LCRGPECG
-26 NIIKYSIAGKKVKRT
+26 NIIKYSITEKKVKRT
-41 CASSRTEALVS
+41 SASSRTEALVS
-52 TTNNGNTYVTVN
+52 TVNNGNTYVTVN

-71 KNSNLFAINGIFIDI
+71 KNRNLFAINGIFIDI

-93 DEIEQAKINTVSVI
+93 DEIEQAKVNTVSVI
-107 NNAIKEGRLC
+107 NNAVKKGRLC

-165 LLNEYNGVMLSVDKG
+165 LLNEYNGVMLSVDKSV
-180 IKDVARLCGL
+180 KDAARLCGL

-195 YNARAYRRN
+195 YNARAYRKN
-204 IKINPDAR
+204 IKINLDAR
-212 YSLSQIADICGFEP
+212 YSLSQIAEICGFEP
-226 TKKQKKKANKEMRNV
+226 TKKQKKKANKDMRNV

-254 LQASRQDWQGYHH
+254 LQASRKDWQGYHH

-290 EEFNGN
+290 EEFNWN
-296 FADYGIDRAEI
+296 FADYRIDRVEI
-307 RGIIRS
+307 KGIIRS

-336 REAAEFRFETAES
+336 REAAEFKFETAES

-390 TVKRIASRYFCGH
+390 TVKRIASKYFCGH

-408 KNLEDVDWGMFD
+408 KKLEDVDWGMFD

-428 KSAKICHVD
+428 KSAKNCHVD
-437 VNEYTHDT
+437 VNEYIHDT
-445 LDKQVAVNKN
+445 SDKQIAVNKSTVERS
-455 AVKRDTAANNAHKE
+455 ASAN
-469 GTVKGTPVKK
+469 
-479 DIASINTADSI
+479 I
-490 AHEEYTINGFTLSK
+490 
-504 VTDDLSDLD
+504 DDL
-513 NAFDPDKIPIEL
+513 
-525 IYKYFE
+525 
-531 DNRERIE
+531 
-538 KKFPNF
+538 
-544 FKEVPMTDE
+544 
-553 YAESIWADKPS
+553 W
-564 ANEEKRDMYDIWT
+564 
-577 DIANKDP
+577 
-584 NEIWPDTNS
+584 
-593 LKNKDTNKNE
+593 NE
-603 AISRIISDAKIRYG
+603 AG
-617 GHNKQQNTNIERTA
+617 QNKTSCNIVHT
-631 NNSYIDP
+631 
-638 DWIYDDDADIDY
+638 
-650 DSTTCYSDNVSEEY
+650 
-664 EIEECISDD
+664 
-673 KETNDTGKIIHVDG
+673 DG
-687 INFDIAVEDDADDN
+687 INFDIEESDEQNNDWAFNDDMDNNDNNREETSYHHSNIREEVIKNHNIKMSVSTFFEEKDYSDDN
-701 DTFEGKLLNTD
+701 TC
-712 NNNQDIYVDEV
+712 YVDEV

-737 TMDGNMK
+737 TMEGNMK

-781 ELKAAVYDIEHMM
+781 ELRAAVYDIEHMM
-794 RAVENGHFSFN
+794 RAAENGHFSFN
-805 LHGLISSVPETH
+805 LHGLRSSIPEVH
-817 DTYPITYEPVDSI
+817 DTYPVMYEPVDSI

-835 KLKDDFNSCNVKTIT
+835 KLKNDFDDCNVKTIT

-869 KECIIDGVTIFR
+869 KECIINGVTIFR

>member
-1 MISEVEL
+1 MISETSL
-8 AAEQTTFLNL
+8 AAEQTAFLNL
-18 LCKGPEHG
+18 LCRGPECG
-26 NIIKYSIAGKKVKRT
+26 NIIKYSIAGKKVKKT

-52 TTNNGNTYVTVN
+52 TVNNGNTYVTVN

-86 DGHDLKP
+86 DGHDLQP
-93 DEIEQAKINTVSVI
+93 DEIEQAKVNTVSVI
-107 NNAIKEGRLC
+107 NNAVKEGRLC

-180 IKDVARLCGL
+180 VKDAARLCGL

-195 YNARAYRRN
+195 YNARAYRKN

-226 TKKQKKKANKEMRNV
+226 TKKQKKKANKDMRNV

-254 LQASRQDWQGYHH
+254 LQASRKDWQGYHH

-290 EEFNGN
+290 EEFNWS

-336 REAAEFRFETAES
+336 REATEFKFETAES

-390 TVKRIASRYFCGH
+390 TVKRIASKYFCGH

-408 KNLEDVDWGMFD
+408 KKLEDVDWGMFD

-428 KSAKICHVD
+428 KSAKNCHVD
-437 VNEYTHDT
+437 VNEYIHDT
-445 LDKQVAVNKN
+445 SDKQIAVNKSTVERS
-455 AVKRDTAANNAHKE
+455 ASAN
-469 GTVKGTPVKK
+469 
-479 DIASINTADSI
+479 I
-490 AHEEYTINGFTLSK
+490 
-504 VTDDLSDLD
+504 DDL
-513 NAFDPDKIPIEL
+513 
-525 IYKYFE
+525 
-531 DNRERIE
+531 
-538 KKFPNF
+538 
-544 FKEVPMTDE
+544 
-553 YAESIWADKPS
+553 W
-564 ANEEKRDMYDIWT
+564 
-577 DIANKDP
+577 
-584 NEIWPDTNS
+584 
-593 LKNKDTNKNE
+593 NE
-603 AISRIISDAKIRYG
+603 AG
-617 GHNKQQNTNIERTA
+617 QNKTSCNIVRT
-631 NNSYIDP
+631 
-638 DWIYDDDADIDY
+638 
-650 DSTTCYSDNVSEEY
+650 
-664 EIEECISDD
+664 
-673 KETNDTGKIIHVDG
+673 DG
-687 INFDIAVEDDADDN
+687 INFDIEESDEQNDDWAFDDDMDNNDNNREETSYHHSNIREEIIKNHNIKMPVSTFFEEKDYSDDN
-701 DTFEGKLLNTD
+701 TC
-712 NNNQDIYVDEV
+712 YVDEV

-737 TMDGNMK
+737 IMEGNMK

-754 YHMTDKL
+754 YHMTDKSL
-761 LLEQALSG
+761 LKQALSG

-805 LHGLISSVPETH
+805 LHGLMSSVPETH
-817 DTYPITYEPVDSI
+817 DTYPVMYEPVDSI
-830 DTMFD
+830 DTIFD
-835 KLKDDFNSCNVKTIT
+835 KLKDDFNGCNVKTIT

-869 KECIIDGVTIFR
+869 KECIIDGITIFR

-896 CSIINK
+896 CSVINK
-902 AGALKGYKWHKKLY
+902 AGALKGYRWHKKLY

>member
-1 MISEVEL
+1 MISETSL
-8 AAEQTTFLNL
+8 AAEQTAFLNL
-18 LCKGPEHG
+18 LCRGPECG

-41 CASSRTEALVS
+41 SASSRTEALVS
-52 TTNNGNTYVTVN
+52 TVNNGNTYVTVN

-93 DEIEQAKINTVSVI
+93 DEIAQAKSNTVSVI

-117 NYTAMTDSGRGIGL
+117 NYTALTDSGRGIGL

-165 LLNEYNGVMLSVDKG
+165 LLNEYDGVMLTVDKG
-180 IKDVARLCGL
+180 VKDVARLCGL

-195 YNARAYRRN
+195 YNAHAYRRN

-254 LQASRQDWQGYHH
+254 LQASRKDWQGYHH
-267 QLCFI
+267 LLCFI

-290 EEFNGN
+290 EEFNWS

-307 RGIIRS
+307 RGIIKS

-336 REAAEFRFETAES
+336 REAAEFKFETAES

-408 KNLEDVDWGMFD
+408 KNLEDVDWEMFD

-428 KSAKICHVD
+428 KSAKNCHVD

-445 LDKQVAVNKN
+445 SDKQIAVYKN
-455 AVKRDTAANNAHKE
+455 AVKRGAAANNAHKE
-469 GTVKGTPVKK
+469 GTAAKAPVKEAPAKK
-479 DIASINTADSI
+479 DINTINTADNDYRQRSATNI
-490 AHEEYTINGFTLSK
+490 NEEDIIRFDN
-504 VTDDLSDLD
+504 VTDDMDDLNNIFTTAGRTAEEIAKRSILTKALNEYFENHRDEIEKEFPDFFKPVNENFDEVWPETKQTKTETEDVWAEKNTSYNNTTDDNTADAPLTEACGDSDDDLD
-513 NAFDPDKIPIEL
+513 YDCIDDL
-525 IYKYFE
+525 
-531 DNRERIE
+531 
-538 KKFPNF
+538 
-544 FKEVPMTDE
+544 
-553 YAESIWADKPS
+553 W
-564 ANEEKRDMYDIWT
+564 NE
-577 DIANKDP
+577 AGQN
-584 NEIWPDTNS
+584 
-593 LKNKDTNKNE
+593 KNKC
-603 AISRIISDAKIRYG
+603 
-617 GHNKQQNTNIERTA
+617 NI
-631 NNSYIDP
+631 
-638 DWIYDDDADIDY
+638 
-650 DSTTCYSDNVSEEY
+650 
-664 EIEECISDD
+664 
-673 KETNDTGKIIHVDG
+673 GHVDG
-687 INFDIAVEDDADDN
+687 IDFDIEETDEQDDDWAFDDDMDDDDN
-701 DTFEGKLLNTD
+701 DHEEVSYHHSSIREEIIKNHNIKMPVSTFFEEKEYSDDNTC
-712 NNNQDIYVDEV
+712 YVDEV

-754 YHMTDKL
+754 YHMTDKS

-805 LHGLISSVPETH
+805 LHGLRSSVPDTH
-817 DTYPITYEPVDSI
+817 DTYPVMYEPVDNI

-835 KLKDDFNSCNVKTIT
+835 KLSSDFDDCNVKTIT

-902 AGALKGYKWHKKLY
+902 AGSLKGYKWHKKLY

>member
-1 MISEVEL
+1 MISETSLV
-8 AAEQTTFLNL
+8 AEQTAFLNL
-18 LCKGPEHG
+18 LCRGPECG

-41 CASSRTEALVS
+41 SASSRTEALVS
-52 TTNNGNTYVTVN
+52 TVNNGNTYVTVN

-86 DGHDLKP
+86 DGHNLKP
-93 DEIEQAKINTVSVI
+93 DEIVQAKINTVSVI
-107 NNAIKEGRLC
+107 NDAIKEGRLC

-131 LFLYDRSISAH
+131 LFLYDRSIAVH

-180 IKDVARLCGL
+180 VKDAARLCGL

-226 TKKQKKKANKEMRNV
+226 TKKQKKKVNKDMRNV

-254 LQASRQDWQGYHH
+254 LQASRKDWQGYHH

-290 EEFNGN
+290 EEFNWS

-336 REAAEFRFETAES
+336 REAAEFKFETAES

-369 HAILSCETYNEVVCL
+369 HAILSCKTYNEVVCL

-390 TVKRIASRYFCGH
+390 TVKRIASKYFCGH

-408 KNLEDVDWGMFD
+408 KKLEDVDWGMFD

-428 KSAKICHVD
+428 KSAKNCHVD
-437 VNEYTHDT
+437 VNEYIHDT
-445 LDKQVAVNKN
+445 SDKQIAVDKS
-455 AVKRDTAANNAHKE
+455 
-469 GTVKGTPVKK
+469 TVERS
-479 DIASINTADSI
+479 ASTNI
-490 AHEEYTINGFTLSK
+490 
-504 VTDDLSDLD
+504 DDL
-513 NAFDPDKIPIEL
+513 
-525 IYKYFE
+525 
-531 DNRERIE
+531 
-538 KKFPNF
+538 
-544 FKEVPMTDE
+544 
-553 YAESIWADKPS
+553 W
-564 ANEEKRDMYDIWT
+564 
-577 DIANKDP
+577 
-584 NEIWPDTNS
+584 
-593 LKNKDTNKNE
+593 NE
-603 AISRIISDAKIRYG
+603 AG
-617 GHNKQQNTNIERTA
+617 QNKTSCNIVHTDG
-631 NNSYIDP
+631 IDF
-638 DWIYDDDADIDY
+638 
-650 DSTTCYSDNVSEEY
+650 
-664 EIEECISDD
+664 EIEETDKQDD
-673 KETNDTGKIIHVDG
+673 DLA
-687 INFDIAVEDDADDN
+687 FDDDDN
-701 DTFEGKLLNTD
+701 DREDMSYHHSSIMEVIIKNHNIKMSVSIFFEEKDYSDDNTC
-712 NNNQDIYVDEV
+712 YVDEV
-723 KHSYGLSFLSYLNV
+723 KHSYGLSFLSYLNII
-737 TMDGNMK
+737 MEGNMK

-754 YHMTDKL
+754 YHMTDKS

-805 LHGLISSVPETH
+805 LHGLMSSVPEAH
-817 DTYPITYEPVDSI
+817 DTYPVMYEPVDSI

-835 KLKDDFNSCNVKTIT
+835 KLKDDFDGCNVKTIT

-869 KECIIDGVTIFR
+869 RECIIDGVTIFR

>member
-1 MISEVEL
+1 MISETSLV
-8 AAEQTTFLNL
+8 AEQTAFLNL
-18 LCKGPEHG
+18 LCRGPECG

-41 CASSRTEALVS
+41 SASSRTEALVS
-52 TTNNGNTYVTVN
+52 TVNNGNTYVTVN

-86 DGHDLKP
+86 DGHNLKP
-93 DEIEQAKINTVSVI
+93 DEIVQAKINTVSVI
-107 NNAIKEGRLC
+107 NDAIKEGRLC

-131 LFLYDRSISAH
+131 LFLYDRSIAAH

-180 IKDVARLCGL
+180 VKDAARLCGL

-226 TKKQKKKANKEMRNV
+226 TKKQKKKVNKDMRNV

-254 LQASRQDWQGYHH
+254 LQASRKDWQGYHH

-290 EEFNGN
+290 EEFNWS

-336 REAAEFRFETAES
+336 REAAEFKFETAES

-390 TVKRIASRYFCGH
+390 TVKRIASKYFCGH

-408 KNLEDVDWGMFD
+408 KKLEDVDWGMFD

-428 KSAKICHVD
+428 KSAKNCHVD
-437 VNEYTHDT
+437 VNEYIHDT
-445 LDKQVAVNKN
+445 SDKQIAVDKST
-455 AVKRDTAANNAHKE
+455 VERGVSANNAHKE
-469 GTVKGTPVKK
+469 DTVKKAPVKEAPVKK
-479 DIASINTADSI
+479 DIASINTADNDYRQYSATNI
-490 AHEEYTINGFTLSK
+490 NYEEDIMRFDN
-504 VTDDLSDLD
+504 VTDDLDDLNNIFTIAGRTVEEIAKRSILTKALNEYFENHRDEIKKEFPDFFKPVNENPDEVWSETKQTKTKTEDVWAEKNTSYNNETDTLMEDTCDDSDDDLD
-513 NAFDPDKIPIEL
+513 
-525 IYKYFE
+525 
-531 DNRERIE
+531 
-538 KKFPNF
+538 
-544 FKEVPMTDE
+544 
-553 YAESIWADKPS
+553 
-564 ANEEKRDMYDIWT
+564 YDCIDDLW
-577 DIANKDP
+577 
-584 NEIWPDTNS
+584 
-593 LKNKDTNKNE
+593 NE
-603 AISRIISDAKIRYG
+603 AG
-617 GHNKQQNTNIERTA
+617 QNKTSYNIVHT
-631 NNSYIDP
+631 
-638 DWIYDDDADIDY
+638 
-650 DSTTCYSDNVSEEY
+650 
-664 EIEECISDD
+664 
-673 KETNDTGKIIHVDG
+673 DG
-687 INFDIAVEDDADDN
+687 INFNIEETDEQDDDWTFDDDMDDDDN
-701 DTFEGKLLNTD
+701 DCKDVSYHHSNIRDEIIKNHNIKMLVSTFFEEKEYSDDNTC
-712 NNNQDIYVDEV
+712 YVDEV

-737 TMDGNMK
+737 TMEGNMK
-744 RVTEITKDML
+744 RVIEITKDML
-754 YHMTDKL
+754 YHMTDKSI
-761 LLEQALSG
+761 LEQALSG

-805 LHGLISSVPETH
+805 LHGLMSSVPEAH
-817 DTYPITYEPVDSI
+817 DTYPVMYEPVDSI

-835 KLKDDFNSCNVKTIT
+835 KLKDDFDGCNVKTIT

-869 KECIIDGVTIFR
+869 RECIIDGVTIFR

>member
-1 MISEVEL
+1 MISETSLV
-8 AAEQTTFLNL
+8 AEQTAFLNL
-18 LCKGPEHG
+18 LCRGPECG

-41 CASSRTEALVS
+41 SASSRTEALVS
-52 TTNNGNTYVTVN
+52 TVNNGNTYVTVN

-86 DGHDLKP
+86 DGHNLKP
-93 DEIEQAKINTVSVI
+93 DEIVQAKINTVSVI
-107 NNAIKEGRLC
+107 NDAIKEGRLC

-131 LFLYDRSISAH
+131 LFLYDRSIAAH

-180 IKDVARLCGL
+180 VKDAARLCGL

-212 YSLSQIADICGFEP
+212 YSLSQIAYICGFEP

-254 LQASRQDWQGYHH
+254 LQASRKGWQGYHH
-267 QLCFI
+267 LLCFI

-290 EEFNGN
+290 EEFNWS

-336 REAAEFRFETAES
+336 REAAEFKFETAES

-369 HAILSCETYNEVVCL
+369 HAILSCKTYNEVVCL

-390 TVKRIASRYFCGH
+390 TVKRIASKYFCGH

-408 KNLEDVDWGMFD
+408 KKLEDVDWGMFD

-428 KSAKICHVD
+428 KSAKNCHVD
-437 VNEYTHDT
+437 VNEYIHDT
-445 LDKQVAVNKN
+445 SDKQIAVDKS
-455 AVKRDTAANNAHKE
+455 
-469 GTVKGTPVKK
+469 TVERS
-479 DIASINTADSI
+479 ASTNI
-490 AHEEYTINGFTLSK
+490 
-504 VTDDLSDLD
+504 DDL
-513 NAFDPDKIPIEL
+513 
-525 IYKYFE
+525 
-531 DNRERIE
+531 
-538 KKFPNF
+538 
-544 FKEVPMTDE
+544 
-553 YAESIWADKPS
+553 W
-564 ANEEKRDMYDIWT
+564 
-577 DIANKDP
+577 
-584 NEIWPDTNS
+584 
-593 LKNKDTNKNE
+593 NE
-603 AISRIISDAKIRYG
+603 AG
-617 GHNKQQNTNIERTA
+617 QNKTSCNIVHTDG
-631 NNSYIDP
+631 IDF
-638 DWIYDDDADIDY
+638 
-650 DSTTCYSDNVSEEY
+650 
-664 EIEECISDD
+664 EIEETDKQDD
-673 KETNDTGKIIHVDG
+673 DLA
-687 INFDIAVEDDADDN
+687 FDDDDN
-701 DTFEGKLLNTD
+701 DREDMSYHHSSIMEVIIKNHNIKMPVSIFFEEKDYSDDNTC
-712 NNNQDIYVDEV
+712 YVDEV
-723 KHSYGLSFLSYLNV
+723 KHSYGLSFLSYLNII
-737 TMDGNMK
+737 MEGNMK

-754 YHMTDKL
+754 YHMTDKS

-805 LHGLISSVPETH
+805 LHGLMSSVPEAH
-817 DTYPITYEPVDSI
+817 DTYPVMYEPVDSI

-835 KLKDDFNSCNVKTIT
+835 KLKDDFDGCNVKTIT

-869 KECIIDGVTIFR
+869 RECIIDGVTIFR

>member
-1 MISEVEL
+1 MISEVKL
-8 AAEQTTFLNL
+8 AAEQTAFLNL
-18 LCKGPEHG
+18 LCKGPECG
-26 NIIKYSIAGKKVKRT
+26 NIIKYSIAGKKVKRI

-52 TTNNGNTYVTVN
+52 TVNNGNTYVTVN

-93 DEIEQAKINTVSVI
+93 DEIEQAKVNTVSVI
-107 NNAIKEGRLC
+107 NNAVKEEKLC

-180 IKDVARLCGL
+180 VKDAARLCGL

-195 YNARAYRRN
+195 YNARAYRKN
-204 IKINPDAR
+204 IKINPNAR

-226 TKKQKKKANKEMRNV
+226 TKKQKKKANKDMKNV

-254 LQASRQDWQGYHH
+254 LQASRKDWQGYHH
-267 QLCFI
+267 LLCFI

-290 EEFNGN
+290 EEFNWN
-296 FADYGIDRAEI
+296 FADYGIDRVEI
-307 RGIIRS
+307 KGIIRS

-336 REAAEFRFETAES
+336 REAAEFKFETAES

-390 TVKRIASRYFCGH
+390 TVKRIASKYFCGH

-408 KNLEDVDWGMFD
+408 KKLEDVDWGMFD

-428 KSAKICHVD
+428 KSAKNCHVD
-437 VNEYTHDT
+437 VNEYIHNTS
-445 LDKQVAVNKN
+445 DKQIAVNKSTVERS
-455 AVKRDTAANNAHKE
+455 ASAN
-469 GTVKGTPVKK
+469 
-479 DIASINTADSI
+479 I
-490 AHEEYTINGFTLSK
+490 
-504 VTDDLSDLD
+504 DDL
-513 NAFDPDKIPIEL
+513 
-525 IYKYFE
+525 
-531 DNRERIE
+531 
-538 KKFPNF
+538 
-544 FKEVPMTDE
+544 
-553 YAESIWADKPS
+553 W
-564 ANEEKRDMYDIWT
+564 
-577 DIANKDP
+577 
-584 NEIWPDTNS
+584 
-593 LKNKDTNKNE
+593 NE
-603 AISRIISDAKIRYG
+603 AG
-617 GHNKQQNTNIERTA
+617 QNKTSCNIVHT
-631 NNSYIDP
+631 
-638 DWIYDDDADIDY
+638 
-650 DSTTCYSDNVSEEY
+650 
-664 EIEECISDD
+664 
-673 KETNDTGKIIHVDG
+673 DG
-687 INFDIAVEDDADDN
+687 INFDIEESDEQNNDWAFDDDM
-701 DTFEGKLLNTD
+701 D
-712 NNNQDIYVDEV
+712 NNDNNREETSYHHSNIREEIIKNHNIKMPVSTFFEEKDYSDNNTCYINEV

-737 TMDGNMK
+737 TMEGNMK

-781 ELKAAVYDIEHMM
+781 ELRAAVYDIEHMM

-805 LHGLISSVPETH
+805 LHGLMSSAPEAH
-817 DTYPITYEPVDSI
+817 DTYPVMYEPVDSI

-835 KLKDDFNSCNVKTIT
+835 KLKDDFDGCNVKTIT

>member
-1 MISEVEL
+1 MISETSLV
-8 AAEQTTFLNL
+8 AEQTAFLNL
-18 LCKGPEHG
+18 LCRGPECG

-41 CASSRTEALVS
+41 SASSRTEALVS
-52 TTNNGNTYVTVN
+52 TVNNGNTYVTVN

-86 DGHDLKP
+86 DGHNLKP
-93 DEIEQAKINTVSVI
+93 DEIVQAKINTVSVI
-107 NNAIKEGRLC
+107 NDAIKEGRLC

-131 LFLYDRSISAH
+131 LFLYDRSIAAH

-180 IKDVARLCGL
+180 VKDAARLCGL

-226 TKKQKKKANKEMRNV
+226 TKKQKKKVNKDMRNV
-241 EGLGQSRADKLRR
+241 EGLGQSRADRLRR
-254 LQASRQDWQGYHH
+254 LQASRKDWQGYHH

-290 EEFNGN
+290 EEFNWS

-336 REAAEFRFETAES
+336 REAAEFKFETAES

-390 TVKRIASRYFCGH
+390 TVKRIASKYFCGH

-408 KNLEDVDWGMFD
+408 KRLEDVDWGMFD

-428 KSAKICHVD
+428 KSAKNCHVD
-437 VNEYTHDT
+437 VNEYIHDT
-445 LDKQVAVNKN
+445 SDKQIAVDKS
-455 AVKRDTAANNAHKE
+455 
-469 GTVKGTPVKK
+469 TVERS
-479 DIASINTADSI
+479 ASTNI
-490 AHEEYTINGFTLSK
+490 
-504 VTDDLSDLD
+504 DDL
-513 NAFDPDKIPIEL
+513 
-525 IYKYFE
+525 
-531 DNRERIE
+531 
-538 KKFPNF
+538 
-544 FKEVPMTDE
+544 
-553 YAESIWADKPS
+553 W
-564 ANEEKRDMYDIWT
+564 
-577 DIANKDP
+577 
-584 NEIWPDTNS
+584 
-593 LKNKDTNKNE
+593 NE
-603 AISRIISDAKIRYG
+603 AG
-617 GHNKQQNTNIERTA
+617 QNKTSCNIVHTDG
-631 NNSYIDP
+631 IDF
-638 DWIYDDDADIDY
+638 
-650 DSTTCYSDNVSEEY
+650 
-664 EIEECISDD
+664 EIEETDKQDD
-673 KETNDTGKIIHVDG
+673 DLA
-687 INFDIAVEDDADDN
+687 FDDDDN
-701 DTFEGKLLNTD
+701 DREDMSYHHSSIMEVIIKNHNIKMPVSTSFEEKDYSDD
-712 NNNQDIYVDEV
+712 NICYVDEV

-737 TMDGNMK
+737 IMESNMK
-744 RVTEITKDML
+744 CVTEITKDML
-754 YHMTDKL
+754 YHMTDKS

-805 LHGLISSVPETH
+805 LHGLMSSVPEAH
-817 DTYPITYEPVDSI
+817 DTYPVMYEPVDSI

-835 KLKDDFNSCNVKTIT
+835 KLKDDFDGCNVKTIT

-869 KECIIDGVTIFR
+869 RECIIDGVTIFR

>member
-1 MISEVEL
+1 MISETSLV
-8 AAEQTTFLNL
+8 AEQTAFLNL
-18 LCKGPEHG
+18 LCRGPECG

-41 CASSRTEALVS
+41 SASSRTEALVS
-52 TTNNGNTYVTVN
+52 TVNNGNTYVTVN

-86 DGHDLKP
+86 DGHNLKP
-93 DEIEQAKINTVSVI
+93 DEIVQAKINTVSVI
-107 NNAIKEGRLC
+107 NDAIKEGRLC

-131 LFLYDRSISAH
+131 LFLYDRSIAAH

-180 IKDVARLCGL
+180 VKDAARLCGL

-226 TKKQKKKANKEMRNV
+226 TKKQKKKVNKDMRNV

-254 LQASRQDWQGYHH
+254 LQASRKDWQGYHH

-290 EEFNGN
+290 EEFNWS

-336 REAAEFRFETAES
+336 REAAEFKFETAES

-369 HAILSCETYNEVVCL
+369 HAILSCETYNKVVCL

-390 TVKRIASRYFCGH
+390 TVKRIASKYFCGH

-408 KNLEDVDWGMFD
+408 KKLEDVDWGIFD

-428 KSAKICHVD
+428 KSAKNCHVD
-437 VNEYTHDT
+437 VNEYIHDT
-445 LDKQVAVNKN
+445 SDKQIAVDKS
-455 AVKRDTAANNAHKE
+455 
-469 GTVKGTPVKK
+469 TVERS
-479 DIASINTADSI
+479 ASTNI
-490 AHEEYTINGFTLSK
+490 
-504 VTDDLSDLD
+504 DDL
-513 NAFDPDKIPIEL
+513 
-525 IYKYFE
+525 
-531 DNRERIE
+531 
-538 KKFPNF
+538 
-544 FKEVPMTDE
+544 
-553 YAESIWADKPS
+553 W
-564 ANEEKRDMYDIWT
+564 
-577 DIANKDP
+577 
-584 NEIWPDTNS
+584 
-593 LKNKDTNKNE
+593 NE
-603 AISRIISDAKIRYG
+603 AG
-617 GHNKQQNTNIERTA
+617 QNKTSCNIVHTDG
-631 NNSYIDP
+631 IDF
-638 DWIYDDDADIDY
+638 
-650 DSTTCYSDNVSEEY
+650 
-664 EIEECISDD
+664 EIEETDKQDD
-673 KETNDTGKIIHVDG
+673 DLA
-687 INFDIAVEDDADDN
+687 FDDDDN
-701 DTFEGKLLNTD
+701 DREDMSYHHSSIMEVIIKNHNIKIPVSTSFEEKDYSDD
-712 NNNQDIYVDEV
+712 NICYVDEV

-737 TMDGNMK
+737 IMESNMK

-754 YHMTDKL
+754 YHMTDKS

-805 LHGLISSVPETH
+805 LHGLMSSVPEAH
-817 DTYPITYEPVDSI
+817 DTYPVMYEPVDSI

-835 KLKDDFNSCNVKTIT
+835 KLKDDFDGCNVKTIT

-869 KECIIDGVTIFR
+869 RECIIDGVTIFR

>member
-1 MISEVEL
+1 MISETSLV
-8 AAEQTTFLNL
+8 AEQTAFLNL
-18 LCKGPEHG
+18 LCGGPECG
-26 NIIKYSIAGKKVKRT
+26 NIIKYSIAGKKVKKT
-41 CASSRTEALVS
+41 CASSKTEALVS

-86 DGHDLKP
+86 DGHNLKP

-117 NYTAMTDSGRGIGL
+117 NYTAMIDSGRGIGL

-165 LLNEYNGVMLSVDKG
+165 LLNEYNGVMLSVDKSV
-180 IKDVARLCGL
+180 KDAARLCGL

-195 YNARAYRRN
+195 YNARAYRKN

-226 TKKQKKKANKEMRNV
+226 TKKQKKKANKDIRNV

-254 LQASRQDWQGYHH
+254 LQASRKDWQGYHH

-290 EEFNGN
+290 EEFNCS
-296 FADYGIDRAEI
+296 FADYGIDRTEI

-336 REAAEFRFETAES
+336 REAAEFKFETAES

-390 TVKRIASRYFCGH
+390 TVKRIASKYFCGH

-408 KNLEDVDWGMFD
+408 KKLEDVDWGMFD

-428 KSAKICHVD
+428 KSAKNCHVD
-437 VNEYTHDT
+437 VNEYIHDT
-445 LDKQVAVNKN
+445 SDKQIAVNKSTVERS
-455 AVKRDTAANNAHKE
+455 ASAN
-469 GTVKGTPVKK
+469 
-479 DIASINTADSI
+479 I
-490 AHEEYTINGFTLSK
+490 
-504 VTDDLSDLD
+504 DDL
-513 NAFDPDKIPIEL
+513 
-525 IYKYFE
+525 
-531 DNRERIE
+531 
-538 KKFPNF
+538 
-544 FKEVPMTDE
+544 
-553 YAESIWADKPS
+553 W
-564 ANEEKRDMYDIWT
+564 
-577 DIANKDP
+577 
-584 NEIWPDTNS
+584 
-593 LKNKDTNKNE
+593 NE
-603 AISRIISDAKIRYG
+603 AG
-617 GHNKQQNTNIERTA
+617 QNKTSCNIVRT
-631 NNSYIDP
+631 
-638 DWIYDDDADIDY
+638 
-650 DSTTCYSDNVSEEY
+650 
-664 EIEECISDD
+664 
-673 KETNDTGKIIHVDG
+673 DG
-687 INFDIAVEDDADDN
+687 INFDIEESDEQNDDWAFDDN
-701 DTFEGKLLNTD
+701 MD
-712 NNNQDIYVDEV
+712 NNDNNREKTSYHHSNIREEIIKNHNIKMPVSTFFEKKDYSDDNICYVDEV
-723 KHSYGLSFLSYLNV
+723 KHSYGLSFLLYLNV
-737 TMDGNMK
+737 TMEGNMK
-744 RVTEITKDML
+744 RVTEITKNIL
-754 YHMTDKL
+754 YHMTDKS

-781 ELKAAVYDIEHMM
+781 ELRAAVYDIEHMM

-805 LHGLISSVPETH
+805 LHGLMSSVPETH
-817 DTYPITYEPVDSI
+817 DTYPVMYEPVDSI

-835 KLKDDFNSCNVKTIT
+835 KLKNDFDDCNVKAIT

-862 IIASRGW
+862 IIASRSW

-902 AGALKGYKWHKKLY
+902 AGALKGYRWHKKLY

>member
-1 MISEVEL
+1 MISETSLV
-8 AAEQTTFLNL
+8 AEQTAFLNL
-18 LCKGPEHG
+18 LCRGPECG

-41 CASSRTEALVS
+41 SASSRTEALVS
-52 TTNNGNTYVTVN
+52 TVNNGNTYVTVN

-86 DGHDLKP
+86 DGHNLKP
-93 DEIEQAKINTVSVI
+93 DEIVQAKINTVSVI
-107 NNAIKEGRLC
+107 NDAIKEGRLC

-131 LFLYDRSISAH
+131 LFLYDRSIAAH

-180 IKDVARLCGL
+180 VKDAARLCGL

-226 TKKQKKKANKEMRNV
+226 TKKQKKKVNKDMRNV

-254 LQASRQDWQGYHH
+254 LQASRKDWQGYHH

-290 EEFNGN
+290 EEFNWS

-336 REAAEFRFETAES
+336 REAAEFKFETAES

-390 TVKRIASRYFCGH
+390 TVKRIASKYFCGH

-408 KNLEDVDWGMFD
+408 KKLEDVDWGMFD

-428 KSAKICHVD
+428 KSAKNCHVD
-437 VNEYTHDT
+437 VNEYIHDT
-445 LDKQVAVNKN
+445 SDKQIAVDKS
-455 AVKRDTAANNAHKE
+455 
-469 GTVKGTPVKK
+469 TVERS
-479 DIASINTADSI
+479 ASTNI
-490 AHEEYTINGFTLSK
+490 
-504 VTDDLSDLD
+504 DDL
-513 NAFDPDKIPIEL
+513 
-525 IYKYFE
+525 
-531 DNRERIE
+531 
-538 KKFPNF
+538 
-544 FKEVPMTDE
+544 
-553 YAESIWADKPS
+553 W
-564 ANEEKRDMYDIWT
+564 
-577 DIANKDP
+577 
-584 NEIWPDTNS
+584 
-593 LKNKDTNKNE
+593 NE
-603 AISRIISDAKIRYG
+603 AG
-617 GHNKQQNTNIERTA
+617 QNKTSCNIVHTDG
-631 NNSYIDP
+631 IDF
-638 DWIYDDDADIDY
+638 
-650 DSTTCYSDNVSEEY
+650 
-664 EIEECISDD
+664 EIEETDKQDD
-673 KETNDTGKIIHVDG
+673 DLA
-687 INFDIAVEDDADDN
+687 FDDDDN
-701 DTFEGKLLNTD
+701 DREDMSYHHSSIMEVIIKNHNIKMPVSTSFEEKDYSDD
-712 NNNQDIYVDEV
+712 NICYIDEV

-737 TMDGNMK
+737 IMEGNMK

-754 YHMTDKL
+754 YHMTDKS

-805 LHGLISSVPETH
+805 LHGLMSSVPEAH
-817 DTYPITYEPVDSI
+817 DTYPVMYEPVDSI

-835 KLKDDFNSCNVKTIT
+835 KLKDDFDGCNVKTIT

-869 KECIIDGVTIFR
+869 RECIIDGVTIFR

>member
-1 MISEVEL
+1 MISETSL
-8 AAEQTTFLNL
+8 AAEQTAFLNL
-18 LCKGPEHG
+18 LCRGPECG

-41 CASSRTEALVS
+41 SASSRTEALVS
-52 TTNNGNTYVTVN
+52 TVNNGNTYVTVN

-86 DGHDLKP
+86 DGHNLKP
-93 DEIEQAKINTVSVI
+93 DEIVQAKINTVSVI
-107 NNAIKEGRLC
+107 NDAIKEGRLC

-131 LFLYDRSISAH
+131 LFLYDRSIAAH

-180 IKDVARLCGL
+180 VKDAARLCGL

-226 TKKQKKKANKEMRNV
+226 TKKQKKKVNKDMRNV

-254 LQASRQDWQGYHH
+254 LQASRKDWQGYHH

-290 EEFNGN
+290 EEFNWS

-336 REAAEFRFETAES
+336 REAAEFKFETAES

-390 TVKRIASRYFCGH
+390 TVKRIASKYFCGH

-408 KNLEDVDWGMFD
+408 KKLEDVDWGMFD

-428 KSAKICHVD
+428 KSAKNCHVD
-437 VNEYTHDT
+437 VNEYIHDT
-445 LDKQVAVNKN
+445 SDKQIAVDKS
-455 AVKRDTAANNAHKE
+455 
-469 GTVKGTPVKK
+469 TVERS
-479 DIASINTADSI
+479 ASTNI
-490 AHEEYTINGFTLSK
+490 
-504 VTDDLSDLD
+504 DDL
-513 NAFDPDKIPIEL
+513 
-525 IYKYFE
+525 
-531 DNRERIE
+531 
-538 KKFPNF
+538 
-544 FKEVPMTDE
+544 
-553 YAESIWADKPS
+553 W
-564 ANEEKRDMYDIWT
+564 
-577 DIANKDP
+577 
-584 NEIWPDTNS
+584 
-593 LKNKDTNKNE
+593 NE
-603 AISRIISDAKIRYG
+603 AG
-617 GHNKQQNTNIERTA
+617 QNKTSCNIVHTDG
-631 NNSYIDP
+631 IDF
-638 DWIYDDDADIDY
+638 
-650 DSTTCYSDNVSEEY
+650 
-664 EIEECISDD
+664 EIEETDKQDD
-673 KETNDTGKIIHVDG
+673 DLA
-687 INFDIAVEDDADDN
+687 FDDDDN
-701 DTFEGKLLNTD
+701 DREDMSYHHSSIMEVIIKNHNIKMPVSTSFEEKDYSDD
-712 NNNQDIYVDEV
+712 NICYVDEV

-737 TMDGNMK
+737 IMEGNMK

-754 YHMTDKL
+754 YHMTDKS

-805 LHGLISSVPETH
+805 LHGLMSSVPEAH
-817 DTYPITYEPVDSI
+817 DTYPVMYEPVDSI

-835 KLKDDFNSCNVKTIT
+835 KLKDDFDGCNVKTIT

-916 VQDTFIEYRE
+916 VQDTFIEYRK

>member
-1 MISEVEL
+1 MISETSLV
-8 AAEQTTFLNL
+8 AEQTAFLNL
-18 LCKGPEHG
+18 LCRGPECG

-41 CASSRTEALVS
+41 SASSRTEALVS
-52 TTNNGNTYVTVN
+52 TVNNGNTYVTVN

-86 DGHDLKP
+86 DGHNLKP
-93 DEIEQAKINTVSVI
+93 DEIVQAKINTVSVI
-107 NNAIKEGRLC
+107 NDAIKEGKLC

-131 LFLYDRSISAH
+131 LFLYDRSIAAH

-180 IKDVARLCGL
+180 VKDAARLCGL

-226 TKKQKKKANKEMRNV
+226 TKKQKKKVNKDMRNV

-254 LQASRQDWQGYHH
+254 LQASRKDWQGYHH

-290 EEFNGN
+290 EEFNWS

-336 REAAEFRFETAES
+336 REAAEFKFETAES

-390 TVKRIASRYFCGH
+390 TVKRIASKYFCGH

-408 KNLEDVDWGMFD
+408 KKLEDVDWGMFD

-428 KSAKICHVD
+428 KSAKNCHVD
-437 VNEYTHDT
+437 VNEYIHDT
-445 LDKQVAVNKN
+445 SDKQIAVDKS
-455 AVKRDTAANNAHKE
+455 
-469 GTVKGTPVKK
+469 TVERS
-479 DIASINTADSI
+479 ASTNI
-490 AHEEYTINGFTLSK
+490 
-504 VTDDLSDLD
+504 DDL
-513 NAFDPDKIPIEL
+513 
-525 IYKYFE
+525 
-531 DNRERIE
+531 
-538 KKFPNF
+538 
-544 FKEVPMTDE
+544 
-553 YAESIWADKPS
+553 W
-564 ANEEKRDMYDIWT
+564 
-577 DIANKDP
+577 
-584 NEIWPDTNS
+584 
-593 LKNKDTNKNE
+593 NE
-603 AISRIISDAKIRYG
+603 AG
-617 GHNKQQNTNIERTA
+617 QNKTSCNIVHTDG
-631 NNSYIDP
+631 IDF
-638 DWIYDDDADIDY
+638 
-650 DSTTCYSDNVSEEY
+650 
-664 EIEECISDD
+664 EIEETDKQDD
-673 KETNDTGKIIHVDG
+673 DLA
-687 INFDIAVEDDADDN
+687 FDDDDN
-701 DTFEGKLLNTD
+701 DREDMSYHHSSIMEVIIKNHNIKMPVSTSFEEKDYSDD
-712 NNNQDIYVDEV
+712 NICYVDEV

-737 TMDGNMK
+737 IMESNMK
-744 RVTEITKDML
+744 RVIEITKDML
-754 YHMTDKL
+754 YHMTDKS

-805 LHGLISSVPETH
+805 LHGLMSSVPEAH
-817 DTYPITYEPVDSI
+817 DTYPVMYEPVDSI

-835 KLKDDFNSCNVKTIT
+835 KLKDDFDGCNVKTIT

-869 KECIIDGVTIFR
+869 RECIIDGVTIFR

>member
-1 MISEVEL
+1 MISETSL
-8 AAEQTTFLNL
+8 AAEQTAFLNL
-18 LCKGPEHG
+18 LCRGPECG
-26 NIIKYSIAGKKVKRT
+26 NIIKYSIAGKKVKKT

-52 TTNNGNTYVTVN
+52 TVNNGNTYVTVN

-86 DGHDLKP
+86 DGHNLKP
-93 DEIEQAKINTVSVI
+93 DEIVQAKINTVSVI
-107 NNAIKEGRLC
+107 NDAIKEGRLC

-131 LFLYDRSISAH
+131 LFLYDRSIAAH

-180 IKDVARLCGL
+180 VKDAARLCGL

-226 TKKQKKKANKEMRNV
+226 TKKQKKKANKDMRNV

-254 LQASRQDWQGYHH
+254 LQASRKDWQGYHH

-290 EEFNGN
+290 EEFNWS

-336 REAAEFRFETAES
+336 REAAEFKFETAES

-390 TVKRIASRYFCGH
+390 TVKRIASKYFCGH

-408 KNLEDVDWGMFD
+408 KKLEDVDWGMFD

-428 KSAKICHVD
+428 KSAKNCHVD
-437 VNEYTHDT
+437 VNEYIHDT
-445 LDKQVAVNKN
+445 SDKQIAVDKS
-455 AVKRDTAANNAHKE
+455 
-469 GTVKGTPVKK
+469 TVERS
-479 DIASINTADSI
+479 ASTNI
-490 AHEEYTINGFTLSK
+490 
-504 VTDDLSDLD
+504 DDL
-513 NAFDPDKIPIEL
+513 
-525 IYKYFE
+525 
-531 DNRERIE
+531 
-538 KKFPNF
+538 
-544 FKEVPMTDE
+544 
-553 YAESIWADKPS
+553 W
-564 ANEEKRDMYDIWT
+564 
-577 DIANKDP
+577 
-584 NEIWPDTNS
+584 
-593 LKNKDTNKNE
+593 NE
-603 AISRIISDAKIRYG
+603 AG
-617 GHNKQQNTNIERTA
+617 QNKTSCNIVHTDG
-631 NNSYIDP
+631 IDF
-638 DWIYDDDADIDY
+638 
-650 DSTTCYSDNVSEEY
+650 
-664 EIEECISDD
+664 EIEETDKQDD
-673 KETNDTGKIIHVDG
+673 DLA
-687 INFDIAVEDDADDN
+687 FDDDDN
-701 DTFEGKLLNTD
+701 DREDMSYHHSSIMEVIIKNHNIKMPVSTSFEEKDYSDD
-712 NNNQDIYVDEV
+712 NICYVDEV

-737 TMDGNMK
+737 IMEGNMK

-805 LHGLISSVPETH
+805 LHGLMSSVPEAH
-817 DTYPITYEPVDSI
+817 DTYPVMYEPVDSI

-835 KLKDDFNSCNVKTIT
+835 KLKDDFDGCNVKTIT

>member
-1 MISEVEL
+1 MISETSLV
-8 AAEQTTFLNL
+8 AEQTAFLNL
-18 LCKGPEHG
+18 LCRGPECG

-41 CASSRTEALVS
+41 SASSRTEALVS
-52 TTNNGNTYVTVN
+52 TVNNGNTYVTVN

-86 DGHDLKP
+86 DGHNLKP
-93 DEIEQAKINTVSVI
+93 DEIVQAKINTVSVI
-107 NNAIKEGRLC
+107 NDAIKEGRLC

-131 LFLYDRSISAH
+131 LFLYDRSIAAH

-180 IKDVARLCGL
+180 VKDAARLCGL

-226 TKKQKKKANKEMRNV
+226 TKKQKKKVNKDMRNV

-254 LQASRQDWQGYHH
+254 LQASRKDWQGYHH

-290 EEFNGN
+290 EEFNWS

-336 REAAEFRFETAES
+336 REAAEFKFETAES

-390 TVKRIASRYFCGH
+390 TVKRIASKYFCGH

-408 KNLEDVDWGMFD
+408 KRLEDVDWGMFD

-428 KSAKICHVD
+428 KSAKNCHVD
-437 VNEYTHDT
+437 VNEYIHDT
-445 LDKQVAVNKN
+445 SDKQIAVDKS
-455 AVKRDTAANNAHKE
+455 
-469 GTVKGTPVKK
+469 TVERS
-479 DIASINTADSI
+479 ASTNI
-490 AHEEYTINGFTLSK
+490 
-504 VTDDLSDLD
+504 DDL
-513 NAFDPDKIPIEL
+513 
-525 IYKYFE
+525 
-531 DNRERIE
+531 
-538 KKFPNF
+538 
-544 FKEVPMTDE
+544 
-553 YAESIWADKPS
+553 W
-564 ANEEKRDMYDIWT
+564 
-577 DIANKDP
+577 
-584 NEIWPDTNS
+584 
-593 LKNKDTNKNE
+593 NE
-603 AISRIISDAKIRYG
+603 AG
-617 GHNKQQNTNIERTA
+617 QNKTSCNIVHTDG
-631 NNSYIDP
+631 IDF
-638 DWIYDDDADIDY
+638 
-650 DSTTCYSDNVSEEY
+650 
-664 EIEECISDD
+664 EIEETDKQDD
-673 KETNDTGKIIHVDG
+673 DLA
-687 INFDIAVEDDADDN
+687 FDDDDN
-701 DTFEGKLLNTD
+701 DREDMSYHHSSIMEVIIKNHNIKMPVSTSFEEKDYSDD
-712 NNNQDIYVDEV
+712 NICYVDEV

-737 TMDGNMK
+737 IMEGNMK

-754 YHMTDKL
+754 YHMTDKS

-781 ELKAAVYDIEHMM
+781 EFKAAVYDIEHMM

-805 LHGLISSVPETH
+805 LHGLMSSVPEAH
-817 DTYPITYEPVDSI
+817 DTYPVMYEPVDSI

-835 KLKDDFNSCNVKTIT
+835 KLKDDFDGCNVKTIT

-869 KECIIDGVTIFR
+869 RECIIDGVTIFR

>member
-1 MISEVEL
+1 MISETSLV
-8 AAEQTTFLNL
+8 AEQTAFLNL
-18 LCKGPEHG
+18 LCRGPECG
-26 NIIKYSIAGKKVKRT
+26 NIIKYSITGKKVKRT
-41 CASSRTEALVS
+41 SASSRTEALVS
-52 TTNNGNTYVTVN
+52 TVNNGNTYVTVN

-71 KNSNLFAINGIFIDI
+71 KNRNLFAINGIFIDI

-93 DEIEQAKINTVSVI
+93 DEIEQAKVNTVSVI

-142 GNTERQIKFHKSLY
+142 GNTERQIKLHKSLY

-180 IKDVARLCGL
+180 VKDAARLCGL

-195 YNARAYRRN
+195 YNARAYRKN
-204 IKINPDAR
+204 IKINQDAR

-226 TKKQKKKANKEMRNV
+226 TKKQKKKANKDMRNV

-254 LQASRQDWQGYHH
+254 LQASRKDWQGYHH
-267 QLCFI
+267 LLCFI

-281 DESEAAAAL
+281 DENEAAAAL
-290 EEFNGN
+290 EEFNWS

-313 SKGNGA
+313 AKGNGA

-336 REAAEFRFETAES
+336 REAAEFKFETAES

-390 TVKRIASRYFCGH
+390 TVKRIASKYFCGH

-408 KNLEDVDWGMFD
+408 KKLEDVDWGMFD

-428 KSAKICHVD
+428 KSAKNCHVD
-437 VNEYTHDT
+437 VNEYIHDT
-445 LDKQVAVNKN
+445 SDKQIAVNKSTVERS
-455 AVKRDTAANNAHKE
+455 ASAN
-469 GTVKGTPVKK
+469 
-479 DIASINTADSI
+479 I
-490 AHEEYTINGFTLSK
+490 
-504 VTDDLSDLD
+504 DDLWNEAGQNKTSC
-513 NAFDPDKIPIEL
+513 NI
-525 IYKYFE
+525 
-531 DNRERIE
+531 
-538 KKFPNF
+538 
-544 FKEVPMTDE
+544 VHTDE
-553 YAESIWADKPS
+553 
-564 ANEEKRDMYDIWT
+564 
-577 DIANKDP
+577 
-584 NEIWPDTNS
+584 
-593 LKNKDTNKNE
+593 
-603 AISRIISDAKIRYG
+603 
-617 GHNKQQNTNIERTA
+617 
-631 NNSYIDP
+631 
-638 DWIYDDDADIDY
+638 
-650 DSTTCYSDNVSEEY
+650 
-664 EIEECISDD
+664 
-673 KETNDTGKIIHVDG
+673 
-687 INFDIAVEDDADDN
+687 INFDIEESDEQNNDWAFNDDMDNNDNNREETSYHHSNIREEVIKNHNIKMSVSTFFEEKDYSDDN
-701 DTFEGKLLNTD
+701 TC
-712 NNNQDIYVDEV
+712 YVDEV

-737 TMDGNMK
+737 TMEGNMK

-805 LHGLISSVPETH
+805 LHGLMSSVPETH
-817 DTYPITYEPVDSI
+817 DTYPVMYEPVDSI

-835 KLKDDFNSCNVKTIT
+835 KLKNDFDDCNVKTIT

-869 KECIIDGVTIFR
+869 KECIINGVTIFR

>member
-1 MISEVEL
+1 MISETSLV
-8 AAEQTTFLNL
+8 AEQTAFLNL
-18 LCKGPEHG
+18 LCRGPECG

-41 CASSRTEALVS
+41 SASSRTEALVS
-52 TTNNGNTYVTVN
+52 TVNNGNTYVTVN

-86 DGHDLKP
+86 DGHNLKP
-93 DEIEQAKINTVSVI
+93 DEIVQAKINTVSVI
-107 NNAIKEGRLC
+107 NDAIKEGRLC

-131 LFLYDRSISAH
+131 LFLYDRSIAAH

-180 IKDVARLCGL
+180 VKDAARLCGL

-226 TKKQKKKANKEMRNV
+226 TKKQKKKVNKDMRNV

-254 LQASRQDWQGYHH
+254 LQASRKDWQGYHH

-290 EEFNGN
+290 EEFNWS

-336 REAAEFRFETAES
+336 REAAEFKFETAES

-390 TVKRIASRYFCGH
+390 TVKRIASKYFCGH

-408 KNLEDVDWGMFD
+408 KKLEDVDWGMFD

-428 KSAKICHVD
+428 KSAKNCHVD
-437 VNEYTHDT
+437 VNEYIHDT
-445 LDKQVAVNKN
+445 SDKQIAVDKS
-455 AVKRDTAANNAHKE
+455 
-469 GTVKGTPVKK
+469 TVERS
-479 DIASINTADSI
+479 ASTNI
-490 AHEEYTINGFTLSK
+490 
-504 VTDDLSDLD
+504 DDL
-513 NAFDPDKIPIEL
+513 
-525 IYKYFE
+525 
-531 DNRERIE
+531 
-538 KKFPNF
+538 
-544 FKEVPMTDE
+544 
-553 YAESIWADKPS
+553 W
-564 ANEEKRDMYDIWT
+564 
-577 DIANKDP
+577 
-584 NEIWPDTNS
+584 
-593 LKNKDTNKNE
+593 NE
-603 AISRIISDAKIRYG
+603 AG
-617 GHNKQQNTNIERTA
+617 QNKTSCNIVHTDG
-631 NNSYIDP
+631 IDF
-638 DWIYDDDADIDY
+638 
-650 DSTTCYSDNVSEEY
+650 
-664 EIEECISDD
+664 EIEETDKQDD
-673 KETNDTGKIIHVDG
+673 DLA
-687 INFDIAVEDDADDN
+687 FDDDDN
-701 DTFEGKLLNTD
+701 DREDMSYHHSSIMEVIIKNHNIKMPVSTSFEEKDYSDD
-712 NNNQDIYVDEV
+712 NICYVDEV

-737 TMDGNMK
+737 IMEGNMK

-754 YHMTDKL
+754 YHMTDKS

-805 LHGLISSVPETH
+805 LHGLMSSVPEAH
-817 DTYPITYEPVDSI
+817 DTYPVMYEPVDSI
-830 DTMFD
+830 DTMFN
-835 KLKDDFNSCNVKTIT
+835 KLKDDFDGCNVKTIT

-916 VQDTFIEYRE
+916 VQDTFIEYRK